1 MGSARLASIH
11 ELYLSDAPQIES
23 AWRQWSDDDLK
34 DLVPPGRS
42 LSHVKQQLENGDAL
56 LLSDSPKLP
65 LFTAQQND
73 FSLPVSGGD
82 IPATAVKHIQ
92 QRFATAGSSA
102 HFKAPNG
109 SLHPAIEPNY
119 TPDTRVTQI
128 APDKP
133 LPVLISP
140 KFAQARR
147 RLELELVYDDK
158 EETAAGKVPYR
169 VEFSDGSQKS
179 GVLNAKGWACLE
191 DCPNGEATVIFGD
204 EAERQSAEQRLPS
217 LYRQL
222 AASLDT
228 AAAEMAKKSEQLA
241 AQADVQQISD
251 SFRQKVDAQLAEL
264 TAQREQ
270 FNQQQIWQQALQTG
284 QAYTQGLSQGTASFM
299 DDLLDF
305 SGLMAF
311 LEEAEISLSLL
322 LEAIMT
328 GDVDALESQLAQ
340 WRARGENGLKA
351 TGEAMEMLI
360 LLLKDEYVRALLQ
373 SLPLRY
379 LDALPKDKLAE
390 IAGYMHS
397 RVSLDGMLEMSLI
410 LLAALVG
417 SIFGVILMFLVVTKR
432 RASRIISPASS
443 VLEDI
448 AKAQKAVRNDHA
460 VQTYIGKHQTP
471 LNSKTPKGDVD
482 TPLKSQENEK
492 GVPNNQSSLPAGAQS
507 VQSRISQGKTVPPHA
522 LENPDAYYYDTNVGK
537 YKSIPEPK
545 PDFSQGTRNREIPCF
560 GAGTLVATPD
570 SFILIENVE
579 IGDIVSSWDEKHQ
592 KVVANRVTALHRNR
606 AIEWVEMVVSG
617 ETITSTRN
625 HRFWVPKNNEWI
637 EAKLLSVGMEVQ
649 LENGQSA
656 QIDKVKFIDSPEKKE
671 TFNIMVENAHTYFV
685 GERKVLVHNQ
695 GSETSGKIYIG
706 YNKSG
711 TPIYVGQT
719 LQTIKARQAQHFA
732 EAKADPTKWGWKSEM
747 TIIKVPGMDGLTPD
761 QMNYHER
768 RIYDQYL
775 QKGYS
780 LKNSQIPLTD
790 SKVNKLLNK
799 YC

>member
-1 MGSARLASIH
+1 MGVIRVVSMA
-11 ELYLSDAPQIES
+11 ELHLSDAGQIEANWQS
-23 AWRQWSDDDLK
+23 LSNEQ
-34 DLVPPGRS
+34 LVSLAPSGRS
-42 LSHVKQQLENGDAL
+42 LEQLKRELADGSRVI
-56 LLSDSPKLP
+56 LSDTPILP
-65 LFTAQQND
+65 LFRYQ
-73 FSLPVSGGD
+73 SGEWITNIQEG
-82 IPATAVKHIQ
+82 ISPHAVNQIQ
-92 QRFATAGSSA
+92 KRFASAGSSA
-102 HFKAPNG
+102 HFKTFTG
-109 SLHPAIEPNY
+109 SLAPAIEPVY
-119 TPDTRVTQI
+119 SPDPSLTQI
-128 APDKP
+128 APTTAPTAK
-133 LPVLISP
+133 ISP

-204 EAERQSAEQRLPS
+204 EAERQSAEQRLPD

-328 GDVDALESQLAQ
+328 GDVDALESKLAQ

-360 LLLKDEYVRALLQ
+360 LLLKDEDVRALLQ

-397 RVSLDGMLEMSLI
+397 RVSLDGMLEMSLV

-417 SIFGVILMFLVVTKR
+417 SVFGVILMFLVVTKK

-482 TPLKSQENEK
+482 TPQKSRKNADK
-492 GVPNNQSSLPAGAQS
+492 DVPNRQVLTKAERLNIQKALQTRVEDIRAELPKKLQGSGNVGVAQLDIPGLPIELKAH
-507 VQSRISQGKTVPPHA
+507 SRINYPTDKGADGFVHLADESDWIFKPKAVDPDNVRVGT
-522 LENPDAYYYDTNVGK
+522 PDAYTRQWDTEFKILNDVALRLGNNRNATG
-537 YKSIPEPK
+537 SINLFTERLTCTSCTDVIF
-545 PDFSQGTRNREIPCF
+545 DF
-560 GAGTLVATPD
+560 
-570 SFILIENVE
+570 
-579 IGDIVSSWDEKHQ
+579 
-592 KVVANRVTALHRNR
+592 
-606 AIEWVEMVVSG
+606 
-617 ETITSTRN
+617 
-625 HRFWVPKNNEWI
+625 
-637 EAKLLSVGMEVQ
+637 
-649 LENGQSA
+649 
-656 QIDKVKFIDSPEKKE
+656 
-671 TFNIMVENAHTYFV
+671 
-685 GERKVLVHNQ
+685 
-695 GSETSGKIYIG
+695 
-706 YNKSG
+706 
-711 TPIYVGQT
+711 
-719 LQTIKARQAQHFA
+719 KARYPNIQLNVFA
-732 EAKADPTKWGWKSEM
+732 GE
-747 TIIKVPGMDGLTPD
+747 
-761 QMNYHER
+761 
-768 RIYDQYL
+768 
-775 QKGYS
+775 
-780 LKNSQIPLTD
+780 
-790 SKVNKLLNK
+790 
-799 YC
+799 

>member
-1 MGSARLASIH
+1 MGVIRVVSMA
-11 ELYLSDAPQIES
+11 ELHLSDAGQIEANWQS
-23 AWRQWSDDDLK
+23 LSNEQ
-34 DLVPPGRS
+34 LVSLAPSGRS
-42 LSHVKQQLENGDAL
+42 LEQLKRELADGSRVI
-56 LLSDSPKLP
+56 LSDTPILP
-65 LFTAQQND
+65 LFRYQ
-73 FSLPVSGGD
+73 SGEWVTNIQEG
-82 IPATAVKHIQ
+82 ISPHAVNQIQ
-92 QRFATAGSSA
+92 KRFASAGSSA
-102 HFKAPNG
+102 HFKTSTG
-109 SLHPAIEPNY
+109 SLAPAIEPVY
-119 TPDTRVTQI
+119 SPDPSLTQI
-128 APDKP
+128 APTTAPTAK
-133 LPVLISP
+133 ISP

-179 GVLNAKGWACLE
+179 GVLNAKGWTCLE

-204 EAERQSAEQRLPS
+204 EAERQSAEQRLPD

-241 AQADVQQISD
+241 AQADVQQVSD

-328 GDVDALESQLAQ
+328 GDVDALESKLAQ

-397 RVSLDGMLEMSLI
+397 RVSLDGMLEMSLV

-417 SIFGVILMFLVVTKR
+417 SVFGVILMFLVVTKK

-448 AKAQKAVRNDHA
+448 AKAQKAIRNDHA

-482 TPLKSQENEK
+482 TPLKSRKNTDK
-492 GVPNNQSSLPAGAQS
+492 DVPNRQVLTKAERLNIQKALQTRVEDIRAELPKKLQGSGNVGVAQLDIPGLPIELKAH
-507 VQSRISQGKTVPPHA
+507 SRINYPTDKSADGFVHLADESDWIFKPKAVDPDNVRVGT
-522 LENPDAYYYDTNVGK
+522 PDAYTRQWDTEFKILNDVALRLGNNRNATG
-537 YKSIPEPK
+537 SINLFTERLTCTSCTDVIF
-545 PDFSQGTRNREIPCF
+545 DF
-560 GAGTLVATPD
+560 
-570 SFILIENVE
+570 
-579 IGDIVSSWDEKHQ
+579 
-592 KVVANRVTALHRNR
+592 
-606 AIEWVEMVVSG
+606 
-617 ETITSTRN
+617 
-625 HRFWVPKNNEWI
+625 
-637 EAKLLSVGMEVQ
+637 
-649 LENGQSA
+649 
-656 QIDKVKFIDSPEKKE
+656 
-671 TFNIMVENAHTYFV
+671 
-685 GERKVLVHNQ
+685 
-695 GSETSGKIYIG
+695 
-706 YNKSG
+706 
-711 TPIYVGQT
+711 
-719 LQTIKARQAQHFA
+719 KARYPNIQLNVFA
-732 EAKADPTKWGWKSEM
+732 GE
-747 TIIKVPGMDGLTPD
+747 
-761 QMNYHER
+761 
-768 RIYDQYL
+768 
-775 QKGYS
+775 
-780 LKNSQIPLTD
+780 
-790 SKVNKLLNK
+790 
-799 YC
+799 

>member
-1 MGSARLASIH
+1 MGVIRVVSMA
-11 ELYLSDAPQIES
+11 ELHLSDAGQIEANWQS
-23 AWRQWSDDDLK
+23 LSNEQ
-34 DLVPPGRS
+34 LVSLAPSGRS
-42 LSHVKQQLENGDAL
+42 LEQLKRELADGSRVI
-56 LLSDSPKLP
+56 LSDTPILP
-65 LFTAQQND
+65 LFRYQ
-73 FSLPVSGGD
+73 SGEWITNIQEG
-82 IPATAVKHIQ
+82 ISPHAVNQIQ
-92 QRFATAGSSA
+92 KRFASAGSSA
-102 HFKAPNG
+102 HFKTSTG
-109 SLHPAIEPNY
+109 SLAPAIEPVY
-119 TPDTRVTQI
+119 SPDPSLTQI
-128 APDKP
+128 APTTAPTAK
-133 LPVLISP
+133 ISP

-204 EAERQSAEQRLPS
+204 EAERQSAEQRLPG

-328 GDVDALESQLAQ
+328 GDVDALESKLAQ

-390 IAGYMHS
+390 ITGYIHS
-397 RVSLDGMLEMSLI
+397 RVSLDGMLEMSLV

-417 SIFGVILMFLVVTKR
+417 SVFGVILMFLVVTKK

-443 VLEDI
+443 ILEDI
-448 AKAQKAVRNDHA
+448 AKAQKAIRNDHA

-482 TPLKSQENEK
+482 TPLKSRENSK
-492 GVPNNQSSLPAGAQS
+492 GVPSNPNRGLTFVVENLGMPRNSAIQNARDFESGTTGAFSEIATRQRQVPALRYDNPNPNGAPFVKFDGYQQLDNGVIELIDS
-507 VQSRISQGKTVPPHA
+507 KTRIVP
-522 LENPDAYYYDTNVGK
+522 
-537 YKSIPEPK
+537 
-545 PDFSQGTRNREIPCF
+545 F
-560 GAGTLVATPD
+560 
-570 SFILIENVE
+570 
-579 IGDIVSSWDEKHQ
+579 
-592 KVVANRVTALHRNR
+592 
-606 AIEWVEMVVSG
+606 
-617 ETITSTRN
+617 STREGPFISPSVRDGLVRKSEALSQN
-625 HRFWVPKNNEWI
+625 SGYRGVIELPTI
-637 EAKLLSVGMEVQ
+637 EARREAQQVLRKLG
-649 LENGQSA
+649 
-656 QIDKVKFIDSPEKKE
+656 I
-671 TFNIMVENAHTYFV
+671 TNISTRV
-685 GERKVLVHNQ
+685 
-695 GSETSGKIYIG
+695 
-706 YNKSG
+706 
-711 TPIYVGQT
+711 
-719 LQTIKARQAQHFA
+719 RQ
-732 EAKADPTKWGWKSEM
+732 
-747 TIIKVPGMDGLTPD
+747 
-761 QMNYHER
+761 
-768 RIYDQYL
+768 
-775 QKGYS
+775 
-780 LKNSQIPLTD
+780 
-790 SKVNKLLNK
+790 
-799 YC
+799 

>member
-1 MGSARLASIH
+1 MI
-11 ELYLSDAPQIES
+11 LSDTPI
-23 AWRQWSDDDLK
+23 
-34 DLVPPGRS
+34 
-42 LSHVKQQLENGDAL
+42 
-56 LLSDSPKLP
+56 LP
-65 LFTAQQND
+65 LFRYQ
-73 FSLPVSGGD
+73 SGEWVTNIQEG
-82 IPATAVKHIQ
+82 ISPHAVNQIQ
-92 QRFATAGSSA
+92 KRFASAGSSA
-102 HFKAPNG
+102 HFKTSTG
-109 SLHPAIEPNY
+109 SLAPAIEPVY
-119 TPDTRVTQI
+119 SPDPSLTQI
-128 APDKP
+128 APTTAPTAK
-133 LPVLISP
+133 ISP

-158 EETAAGKVPYR
+158 EKTAAGKVPYR

-179 GVLNAKGWACLE
+179 GALNAKGWACLE

-204 EAERQSAEQRLPS
+204 EAERQSAEQRLPD

-328 GDVDALESQLAQ
+328 GDVDALESKLAQ

-390 IAGYMHS
+390 ITGYIHS
-397 RVSLDGMLEMSLI
+397 RVSLDGMLEMSLV

-417 SIFGVILMFLVVTKR
+417 SVFGVILMFLVVTKK

-448 AKAQKAVRNDHA
+448 AKAQKAIRNDHA

-482 TPLKSQENEK
+482 TPQKSRKNADK
-492 GVPNNQSSLPAGAQS
+492 DVPNRQVLTKAERLNIQKALQTRVEDIRAELPKKLQGSGNVGVAQLDIPGLPIELKAH
-507 VQSRISQGKTVPPHA
+507 SRINYPTDKGADGFVHLADESDWIFKPKSVDPDNVRVGT
-522 LENPDAYYYDTNVGK
+522 PDAYTRQWDTEFKILNDVALRLVNNRNATGSINLFTERLTCTSCTDVIFDFKDRYPNIQLNV
-537 YKSIPEPK
+537 
-545 PDFSQGTRNREIPCF
+545 F
-560 GAGTLVATPD
+560 AG
-570 SFILIENVE
+570 E
-579 IGDIVSSWDEKHQ
+579 
-592 KVVANRVTALHRNR
+592 
-606 AIEWVEMVVSG
+606 
-617 ETITSTRN
+617 
-625 HRFWVPKNNEWI
+625 
-637 EAKLLSVGMEVQ
+637 
-649 LENGQSA
+649 
-656 QIDKVKFIDSPEKKE
+656 
-671 TFNIMVENAHTYFV
+671 
-685 GERKVLVHNQ
+685 
-695 GSETSGKIYIG
+695 
-706 YNKSG
+706 
-711 TPIYVGQT
+711 
-719 LQTIKARQAQHFA
+719 
-732 EAKADPTKWGWKSEM
+732 
-747 TIIKVPGMDGLTPD
+747 
-761 QMNYHER
+761 
-768 RIYDQYL
+768 
-775 QKGYS
+775 
-780 LKNSQIPLTD
+780 
-790 SKVNKLLNK
+790 
-799 YC
+799 

>member
-1 MGSARLASIH
+1 MGVIRVVSMA
-11 ELYLSDAPQIES
+11 ELHLSDAGQIEANWQS
-23 AWRQWSDDDLK
+23 LSNEQ
-34 DLVPPGRS
+34 LVSLAPSGRS
-42 LSHVKQQLENGDAL
+42 LEQLKRELADGSRVI
-56 LLSDSPKLP
+56 LSDTPILP
-65 LFTAQQND
+65 LFRYQSGEWVTNIQKGI
-73 FSLPVSGGD
+73 SLH
-82 IPATAVKHIQ
+82 AVNQIQ
-92 QRFATAGSSA
+92 KRFASAGSSA
-102 HFKAPNG
+102 HFKTSTG
-109 SLHPAIEPNY
+109 SLAPAIEPVY
-119 TPDTRVTQI
+119 SPDPSLTQI
-128 APDKP
+128 APTMAPTAK
-133 LPVLISP
+133 ISP

-169 VEFSDGSQKS
+169 VEFSDGSQKN

-204 EAERQSAEQRLPS
+204 EAERQSAEQRLPG

-328 GDVDALESQLAQ
+328 GDVDALESKLAQ

-360 LLLKDEYVRALLQ
+360 LLLKDEDVRALLQ

-397 RVSLDGMLEMSLI
+397 RVSLDGMLEMSLV

-417 SIFGVILMFLVVTKR
+417 SVFGVILMFLVVTKK

-448 AKAQKAVRNDHA
+448 AKAQKAIRNDHA

-471 LNSKTPKGDVD
+471 LNSKTPKGAVD
-482 TPLKSQENEK
+482 TPLKSRENSK
-492 GVPNNQSSLPAGAQS
+492 GVPSNPNRGLTFVVENLGMPRNSAMQNARDFESGTTGAFSEIATRQRQVPALRYDNPNPNGAPFVKFDGYQQLDNGVIELIDS
-507 VQSRISQGKTVPPHA
+507 KTRIVP
-522 LENPDAYYYDTNVGK
+522 
-537 YKSIPEPK
+537 
-545 PDFSQGTRNREIPCF
+545 F
-560 GAGTLVATPD
+560 
-570 SFILIENVE
+570 
-579 IGDIVSSWDEKHQ
+579 
-592 KVVANRVTALHRNR
+592 
-606 AIEWVEMVVSG
+606 
-617 ETITSTRN
+617 STREGPFISPSVRDGLVRKSEALSQN
-625 HRFWVPKNNEWI
+625 SGYRGVIELPTI
-637 EAKLLSVGMEVQ
+637 EARREAQQVLRKLG
-649 LENGQSA
+649 
-656 QIDKVKFIDSPEKKE
+656 I
-671 TFNIMVENAHTYFV
+671 TNISTRV
-685 GERKVLVHNQ
+685 
-695 GSETSGKIYIG
+695 
-706 YNKSG
+706 
-711 TPIYVGQT
+711 
-719 LQTIKARQAQHFA
+719 RQ
-732 EAKADPTKWGWKSEM
+732 
-747 TIIKVPGMDGLTPD
+747 
-761 QMNYHER
+761 
-768 RIYDQYL
+768 
-775 QKGYS
+775 
-780 LKNSQIPLTD
+780 
-790 SKVNKLLNK
+790 
-799 YC
+799 

>member
-1 MGSARLASIH
+1 MGVIRVVSMA
-11 ELYLSDAPQIES
+11 ELHLSDAGQIEANWQS
-23 AWRQWSDDDLK
+23 LSNEQ
-34 DLVPPGRS
+34 LVSLAPSGRS
-42 LSHVKQQLENGDAL
+42 LEQLKRELADGSRVI
-56 LLSDSPKLP
+56 LSDTPILP
-65 LFTAQQND
+65 LFRYQ
-73 FSLPVSGGD
+73 SGEWITNIQEG
-82 IPATAVKHIQ
+82 ISPHAVNQIQ
-92 QRFATAGSSA
+92 KRFASAGSSA
-102 HFKAPNG
+102 HFKTSTG
-109 SLHPAIEPNY
+109 SLAPAIEPVY
-119 TPDTRVTQI
+119 SPDPSLTQI
-128 APDKP
+128 APTTAPTAK
-133 LPVLISP
+133 ISP

-204 EAERQSAEQRLPS
+204 EAERQSAEQRLPD

-284 QAYTQGLSQGTASFM
+284 QAYTQGLSQGTACFM

-328 GDVDALESQLAQ
+328 GDVDALEAKLAQ
-340 WRARGENGLKA
+340 WRVRSENGLKA

-397 RVSLDGMLEMSLI
+397 RVSLDGMLEMSLV

-417 SIFGVILMFLVVTKR
+417 SVFGVILMFLVVTKK

-448 AKAQKAVRNDHA
+448 AKAQKAIRNDHA
-460 VQTYIGKHQTP
+460 IQTYIGKHQTP
-471 LNSKTPKGDVD
+471 LNSKAPEGDVD
-482 TPLKSQENEK
+482 TPLKSQENPK
-492 GVPNNQSSLPAGAQS
+492 GVPSNPNRGLTFVVENLGMPRNSAMQNARDFESGTTGAFSEIATRQRQVPALRYDNPNPNGAPFVKFDGYQQLDNGVIELIDS
-507 VQSRISQGKTVPPHA
+507 KTRIVP
-522 LENPDAYYYDTNVGK
+522 
-537 YKSIPEPK
+537 
-545 PDFSQGTRNREIPCF
+545 F
-560 GAGTLVATPD
+560 
-570 SFILIENVE
+570 
-579 IGDIVSSWDEKHQ
+579 
-592 KVVANRVTALHRNR
+592 
-606 AIEWVEMVVSG
+606 
-617 ETITSTRN
+617 STREGPFISPSVRDGLVRKSEALSQN
-625 HRFWVPKNNEWI
+625 SGYRGVIELPTI
-637 EAKLLSVGMEVQ
+637 EARREAQQVLRKLG
-649 LENGQSA
+649 
-656 QIDKVKFIDSPEKKE
+656 I
-671 TFNIMVENAHTYFV
+671 TNISTRV
-685 GERKVLVHNQ
+685 
-695 GSETSGKIYIG
+695 
-706 YNKSG
+706 
-711 TPIYVGQT
+711 
-719 LQTIKARQAQHFA
+719 RQ
-732 EAKADPTKWGWKSEM
+732 
-747 TIIKVPGMDGLTPD
+747 
-761 QMNYHER
+761 
-768 RIYDQYL
+768 
-775 QKGYS
+775 
-780 LKNSQIPLTD
+780 
-790 SKVNKLLNK
+790 
-799 YC
+799 

>member
-1 MGSARLASIH
+1 MGVIRVVSMAELHLSDAGQIEANWQSLSNEQLVSLAPSGRSLEQLKR
-11 ELYLSDAPQIES
+11 ELTDGNWVLLSDAPI
-23 AWRQWSDDDLK
+23 
-34 DLVPPGRS
+34 
-42 LSHVKQQLENGDAL
+42 
-56 LLSDSPKLP
+56 LP
-65 LFTAQQND
+65 LFRYQ
-73 FSLPVSGGD
+73 SGDWVANIQDG
-82 IPATAVKHIQ
+82 ISPHAVNQIQ
-92 QRFATAGSSA
+92 KRLASAGSSA
-102 HFKAPNG
+102 YFKTSTG
-109 SLHPAIEPNY
+109 SLAPAIEPVY
-119 TPDTRVTQI
+119 SPDPSLTQI
-128 APDKP
+128 APTAAPTAK
-133 LPVLISP
+133 ISP

-191 DCPNGEATVIFGD
+191 DCPTGEATVIFGD

-241 AQADVQQISD
+241 AQAGVQQISD

-328 GDVDALESQLAQ
+328 GDVDALESKLAQ

-360 LLLKDEYVRALLQ
+360 LLLKDEHVRALLQ

-397 RVSLDGMLEMSLI
+397 RVNLDGMLEMSLV

-417 SIFGVILMFLVVTKR
+417 SIFGVILMFLVVTKK

-448 AKAQKAVRNDHA
+448 AKAQKAIRNDHA

-482 TPLKSQENEK
+482 TPLKSRENPK
-492 GVPNNQSSLPAGAQS
+492 GVPNRLTSALTDDAESIISISTKGQLRKQAALSRAGVEELGIVSKNYINLPGSVKNFPGVRRLDDEFFVIDDSAAYIRQVEKLYADSGNTLNSVTRNKILEYIGDGTSQFPTQAGIPGLHAEVQS
-507 VQSRISQGKTVPPHA
+507 VNNVINQVPVGFD
-522 LENPDAYYYDTNVGK
+522 LSKINV
-537 YKSIPEPK
+537 S
-545 PDFSQGTRNREIPCF
+545 
-560 GAGTLVATPD
+560 
-570 SFILIENVE
+570 
-579 IGDIVSSWDEKHQ
+579 
-592 KVVANRVTALHRNR
+592 
-606 AIEWVEMVVSG
+606 
-617 ETITSTRN
+617 
-625 HRFWVPKNNEWI
+625 
-637 EAKLLSVGMEVQ
+637 
-649 LENGQSA
+649 
-656 QIDKVKFIDSPEKKE
+656 
-671 TFNIMVENAHTYFV
+671 
-685 GERKVLVHNQ
+685 
-695 GSETSGKIYIG
+695 
-706 YNKSG
+706 
-711 TPIYVGQT
+711 
-719 LQTIKARQAQHFA
+719 TIKLA
-732 EAKADPTKWGWKSEM
+732 
-747 TIIKVPGMDGLTPD
+747 PGPGQGLPFPACS
-761 QMNYHER
+761 NCGG
-768 RIYDQYL
+768 IL
-775 QKGYS
+775 S
-780 LKNSQIPLTD
+780 SSVNILTGV
-790 SKVNKLLNK
+790 K
-799 YC
+799 

>member
-1 MGSARLASIH
+1 MGVIRVVSMA
-11 ELYLSDAPQIES
+11 E
-23 AWRQWSDDDLK
+23 
-34 DLVPPGRS
+34 
-42 LSHVKQQLENGDAL
+42 L
-56 LLSDSPKLP
+56 LLSDAGQIEANWQSLSNEQLVSLAPSGRSLEQLKRELADGSRVILSDTPILP
-65 LFTAQQND
+65 LFRYQ
-73 FSLPVSGGD
+73 SGEWVANIQEG
-82 IPATAVKHIQ
+82 ISPHAVNQIQ
-92 QRFATAGSSA
+92 KRFASAGSSA
-102 HFKAPNG
+102 HFQTSTG
-109 SLHPAIEPNY
+109 SLAPAIEPVY
-119 TPDTRVTQI
+119 SPDPSLTQI
-128 APDKP
+128 APTTAPTAK
-133 LPVLISP
+133 ISP

-179 GVLNAKGWACLE
+179 GALNAKGWACLE

-204 EAERQSAEQRLPS
+204 EAERQSAEQRLPD

-222 AASLDT
+222 ASSLDT

-241 AQADVQQISD
+241 VQADVQQISD

-328 GDVDALESQLAQ
+328 GDVDALESKLAQ

-397 RVSLDGMLEMSLI
+397 RVSLDGMLEMSLV

-417 SIFGVILMFLVVTKR
+417 SVFGVILMFLVVTKK

-471 LNSKTPKGDVD
+471 LNSKTQNGDVD
-482 TPLKSQENEK
+482 TPLKSQENPK
-492 GVPNNQSSLPAGAQS
+492 GVPSKLKPSYVHGQSDGGPGVWASRHTPEKGAAYQIE
-507 VQSRISQGKTVPPHA
+507 VTGAPRHTEYVVKTD
-522 LENPDAYYYDTNVGK
+522 LMK
-537 YKSIPEPK
+537 
-545 PDFSQGTRNREIPCF
+545 
-560 GAGTLVATPD
+560 
-570 SFILIENVE
+570 
-579 IGDIVSSWDEKHQ
+579 
-592 KVVANRVTALHRNR
+592 
-606 AIEWVEMVVSG
+606 SG
-617 ETITSTRN
+617 EIKFDGFNPERGVLIDAKDFN
-625 HRFWVPKNNEWI
+625 KWPKD
-637 EAKLLSVGMEVQ
+637 EAWSLDVVLRDARK
-649 LENGQSA
+649 QSA
-656 QIDKVKFIDSPEKKE
+656 VASQVKTKVEWHIPNQEKFDLVSQLLRENKVKHIKP
-671 TFNIMVENAHTYFV
+671 VY
-685 GERKVLVHNQ
+685 
-695 GSETSGKIYIG
+695 
-706 YNKSG
+706 
-711 TPIYVGQT
+711 TPKGGQ
-719 LQTIKARQAQHFA
+719 
-732 EAKADPTKWGWKSEM
+732 
-747 TIIKVPGMDGLTPD
+747 
-761 QMNYHER
+761 
-768 RIYDQYL
+768 
-775 QKGYS
+775 
-780 LKNSQIPLTD
+780 
-790 SKVNKLLNK
+790 
-799 YC
+799 

>member
-1 MGSARLASIH
+1 MGVIRVVSMA
-11 ELYLSDAPQIES
+11 ELHLSDAGQIEANWQS
-23 AWRQWSDDDLK
+23 LSNEQ
-34 DLVPPGRS
+34 LVSLAPSGRS
-42 LSHVKQQLENGDAL
+42 LEQLKRELADGSRVI
-56 LLSDSPKLP
+56 LSDTPILP
-65 LFTAQQND
+65 LFRYQ
-73 FSLPVSGGD
+73 SGEWITNIQEG
-82 IPATAVKHIQ
+82 ISPHAVNQIQ
-92 QRFATAGSSA
+92 KRFASAGSSA
-102 HFKAPNG
+102 HFKTSTG
-109 SLHPAIEPNY
+109 SLAPAIEPVY
-119 TPDTRVTQI
+119 SPDPSLTQI
-128 APDKP
+128 APTTAPTAK
-133 LPVLISP
+133 ISP

-204 EAERQSAEQRLPS
+204 EAERQSAEQRLPD

-328 GDVDALESQLAQ
+328 GDVDALESKLAQ

-360 LLLKDEYVRALLQ
+360 LLLKDEDVRALLQ

-397 RVSLDGMLEMSLI
+397 RVSLDGMLEMSLV

-417 SIFGVILMFLVVTKR
+417 SVFGVILMFLVVTKK

-482 TPLKSQENEK
+482 TPQKSRKNADK
-492 GVPNNQSSLPAGAQS
+492 DVPNRQVLTKAERLNIQKALQTRVEDIRAELPKKLQGSGNVGVAQLDIPGLPIELKAH
-507 VQSRISQGKTVPPHA
+507 SRINYPTDKGADGFVHLADESDWIFKPKAVDPDNVRVGT
-522 LENPDAYYYDTNVGK
+522 PDAYTRQWDTEFKILNDVALRLGNNRNATG
-537 YKSIPEPK
+537 SINLFTERLTCTSCTDVIF
-545 PDFSQGTRNREIPCF
+545 DF
-560 GAGTLVATPD
+560 
-570 SFILIENVE
+570 
-579 IGDIVSSWDEKHQ
+579 
-592 KVVANRVTALHRNR
+592 
-606 AIEWVEMVVSG
+606 
-617 ETITSTRN
+617 
-625 HRFWVPKNNEWI
+625 
-637 EAKLLSVGMEVQ
+637 
-649 LENGQSA
+649 
-656 QIDKVKFIDSPEKKE
+656 
-671 TFNIMVENAHTYFV
+671 
-685 GERKVLVHNQ
+685 
-695 GSETSGKIYIG
+695 
-706 YNKSG
+706 
-711 TPIYVGQT
+711 
-719 LQTIKARQAQHFA
+719 KARYPNIQLNVFA
-732 EAKADPTKWGWKSEM
+732 GE
-747 TIIKVPGMDGLTPD
+747 
-761 QMNYHER
+761 
-768 RIYDQYL
+768 
-775 QKGYS
+775 
-780 LKNSQIPLTD
+780 
-790 SKVNKLLNK
+790 
-799 YC
+799 

>member
-1 MGSARLASIH
+1 MGVIRVVSMA
-11 ELYLSDAPQIES
+11 ELHLSDAGQIEANWQS
-23 AWRQWSDDDLK
+23 LSNEQ
-34 DLVPPGRS
+34 LVSLAPSGRS
-42 LSHVKQQLENGDAL
+42 LEQLKRELADGSRVI
-56 LLSDSPKLP
+56 LSDTPILP
-65 LFTAQQND
+65 LFRYQ
-73 FSLPVSGGD
+73 SGEWVTNIQEG
-82 IPATAVKHIQ
+82 ISPHAVNQIQ
-92 QRFATAGSSA
+92 KRFASAGSSA
-102 HFKAPNG
+102 HFKTSTG
-109 SLHPAIEPNY
+109 SLAPAIEPVY
-119 TPDTRVTQI
+119 SPDPSLTQI
-128 APDKP
+128 VPTMAPTAK
-133 LPVLISP
+133 ISP

-204 EAERQSAEQRLPS
+204 EAERQSAEQRLPD

-328 GDVDALESQLAQ
+328 GDVDALEAKLAQ

-397 RVSLDGMLEMSLI
+397 RVSLDGMLEMSLV

-417 SIFGVILMFLVVTKR
+417 SVFGVILMFLVVTKK

-482 TPLKSQENEK
+482 TPQKSRKNADK
-492 GVPNNQSSLPAGAQS
+492 DVPNRQVLTKAERLNIQKALQTRVEDIRAELPKKLQGSGNVGVAQLDIPGLPIELKAH
-507 VQSRISQGKTVPPHA
+507 SRINYPTDKGADGFVHLADESDWIFKPKAVDPDNVRVGT
-522 LENPDAYYYDTNVGK
+522 PDAYTRQWDTEFKILNDVALRLGNNRNATG
-537 YKSIPEPK
+537 SINLFTERLTCTSCTDVIF
-545 PDFSQGTRNREIPCF
+545 DF
-560 GAGTLVATPD
+560 
-570 SFILIENVE
+570 
-579 IGDIVSSWDEKHQ
+579 
-592 KVVANRVTALHRNR
+592 
-606 AIEWVEMVVSG
+606 
-617 ETITSTRN
+617 
-625 HRFWVPKNNEWI
+625 
-637 EAKLLSVGMEVQ
+637 
-649 LENGQSA
+649 
-656 QIDKVKFIDSPEKKE
+656 
-671 TFNIMVENAHTYFV
+671 
-685 GERKVLVHNQ
+685 
-695 GSETSGKIYIG
+695 
-706 YNKSG
+706 
-711 TPIYVGQT
+711 
-719 LQTIKARQAQHFA
+719 KARYPNIQLNVFA
-732 EAKADPTKWGWKSEM
+732 GE
-747 TIIKVPGMDGLTPD
+747 
-761 QMNYHER
+761 
-768 RIYDQYL
+768 
-775 QKGYS
+775 
-780 LKNSQIPLTD
+780 
-790 SKVNKLLNK
+790 
-799 YC
+799 

>member
-1 MGSARLASIH
+1 MGVIRVVSMA
-11 ELYLSDAPQIES
+11 ELHLSDAGQIEANWQS
-23 AWRQWSDDDLK
+23 LSNEQ
-34 DLVPPGRS
+34 LVSLAPSGRS
-42 LSHVKQQLENGDAL
+42 LEQLKRELADGSRVI
-56 LLSDSPKLP
+56 LSDTPILP
-65 LFTAQQND
+65 LFRYQ
-73 FSLPVSGGD
+73 SGEWITNIQEG
-82 IPATAVKHIQ
+82 ISPHAVNQIQ
-92 QRFATAGSSA
+92 KRFASAGSSA
-102 HFKAPNG
+102 HFKTSTG
-109 SLHPAIEPNY
+109 SLAPAIEPVY
-119 TPDTRVTQI
+119 SPDPSLTQI
-128 APDKP
+128 APTTAPTAK
-133 LPVLISP
+133 ISP

-204 EAERQSAEQRLPS
+204 EAERQSAEQRLPD

-241 AQADVQQISD
+241 AQADVQQVSD

-328 GDVDALESQLAQ
+328 GDVDALEAKLAQ

-379 LDALPKDKLAE
+379 LDAIPKDKLAE

-397 RVSLDGMLEMSLI
+397 RVSLDGMLEMSLV

-417 SIFGVILMFLVVTKR
+417 SVFGVILMFLLVTKK
-432 RASRIISPASS
+432 RANRIISPASS

-482 TPLKSQENEK
+482 TPLKSQENAGGDVLNTQKINPKTRLPRTNGKWDGEPGNGFWHSNIDEVNEITGGKPIEFVNGRPVFTPWAK
-492 GVPNNQSSLPAGAQS
+492 GQVKFKLGQLDGSKADFDAVYEYVANQKGLSSLNAA
-507 VQSRISQGKTVPPHA
+507 
-522 LENPDAYYYDTNVGK
+522 
-537 YKSIPEPK
+537 
-545 PDFSQGTRNREIPCF
+545 
-560 GAGTLVATPD
+560 
-570 SFILIENVE
+570 
-579 IGDIVSSWDEKHQ
+579 
-592 KVVANRVTALHRNR
+592 
-606 AIEWVEMVVSG
+606 
-617 ETITSTRN
+617 
-625 HRFWVPKNNEWI
+625 KNYLK
-637 EAKLLSVGMEVQ
+637 EA
-649 LENGQSA
+649 
-656 QIDKVKFIDSPEKKE
+656 
-671 TFNIMVENAHTYFV
+671 
-685 GERKVLVHNQ
+685 
-695 GSETSGKIYIG
+695 
-706 YNKSG
+706 
-711 TPIYVGQT
+711 
-719 LQTIKARQAQHFA
+719 
-732 EAKADPTKWGWKSEM
+732 
-747 TIIKVPGMDGLTPD
+747 GLTPHHLD
-761 QMNYHER
+761 NVTIQFVPTKLHGN
-768 RIYDQYL
+768 
-775 QKGYS
+775 
-780 LKNSQIPLTD
+780 IPHIGSASDLRGGF
-790 SKVNKLLNK
+790 
-799 YC
+799 

>member
-1 MGSARLASIH
+1 MI
-11 ELYLSDAPQIES
+11 LSDTPI
-23 AWRQWSDDDLK
+23 
-34 DLVPPGRS
+34 
-42 LSHVKQQLENGDAL
+42 
-56 LLSDSPKLP
+56 LP
-65 LFTAQQND
+65 LFLYQ
-73 FSLPVSGGD
+73 SGEWITNIQEG
-82 IPATAVKHIQ
+82 ISPHAVNQIQ
-92 QRFATAGSSA
+92 KRFASAGSSA
-102 HFKAPNG
+102 HFKTSTG
-109 SLHPAIEPNY
+109 SLAPAIEPVY
-119 TPDTRVTQI
+119 SPDPSLTQI
-128 APDKP
+128 APTTAPTAK
-133 LPVLISP
+133 ISP

-204 EAERQSAEQRLPS
+204 EAERQSAEQRLPG

-328 GDVDALESQLAQ
+328 GDVDALEAKLAQ

-379 LDALPKDKLAE
+379 LDAIPKDKLAE

-397 RVSLDGMLEMSLI
+397 RVSLDGMLEMSLV

-417 SIFGVILMFLVVTKR
+417 SVFGVILMFLLVTKK
-432 RASRIISPASS
+432 RANRIISPASS

-482 TPLKSQENEK
+482 TPQKSRKNADK
-492 GVPNNQSSLPAGAQS
+492 DVPNRQVLTKAERLNIQKALQTRVEDIRAELPKKLQGSGNVGVAQLDIPGLPIELKAH
-507 VQSRISQGKTVPPHA
+507 SRINYPTDKGADGFVHLADESDWIFKPKAVDPDNVRVGT
-522 LENPDAYYYDTNVGK
+522 PDAYTRQWDTEFKILNDVALRLGNNRNATG
-537 YKSIPEPK
+537 SINLFTERLTCTSCTDVIF
-545 PDFSQGTRNREIPCF
+545 DF
-560 GAGTLVATPD
+560 
-570 SFILIENVE
+570 
-579 IGDIVSSWDEKHQ
+579 
-592 KVVANRVTALHRNR
+592 
-606 AIEWVEMVVSG
+606 
-617 ETITSTRN
+617 
-625 HRFWVPKNNEWI
+625 
-637 EAKLLSVGMEVQ
+637 
-649 LENGQSA
+649 
-656 QIDKVKFIDSPEKKE
+656 
-671 TFNIMVENAHTYFV
+671 
-685 GERKVLVHNQ
+685 
-695 GSETSGKIYIG
+695 
-706 YNKSG
+706 
-711 TPIYVGQT
+711 
-719 LQTIKARQAQHFA
+719 KARYPNIQLNVFA
-732 EAKADPTKWGWKSEM
+732 GE
-747 TIIKVPGMDGLTPD
+747 
-761 QMNYHER
+761 
-768 RIYDQYL
+768 
-775 QKGYS
+775 
-780 LKNSQIPLTD
+780 
-790 SKVNKLLNK
+790 
-799 YC
+799 

>member
-1 MGSARLASIH
+1 MGVIRVVSMA
-11 ELYLSDAPQIES
+11 ELHLSDAGQIEANWQS
-23 AWRQWSDDDLK
+23 LSNEQ
-34 DLVPPGRS
+34 LVSLAPSGRS
-42 LSHVKQQLENGDAL
+42 LEQLKRELADGSRVI
-56 LLSDSPKLP
+56 LSDTQILP
-65 LFTAQQND
+65 LFRYQ
-73 FSLPVSGGD
+73 SGEWITNIQEG
-82 IPATAVKHIQ
+82 ISPHAVNQIQ
-92 QRFATAGSSA
+92 KRFASAGSSA
-102 HFKAPNG
+102 HFKTSTG
-109 SLHPAIEPNY
+109 SLAPAIEPVY
-119 TPDTRVTQI
+119 SPDPSLTQI
-128 APDKP
+128 APTTAPTAK
-133 LPVLISP
+133 ISP

-204 EAERQSAEQRLPS
+204 EAERQSAEQRLPG

-328 GDVDALESQLAQ
+328 GDVDALESKLAQ

-397 RVSLDGMLEMSLI
+397 RVSLDGMLEMSLV

-417 SIFGVILMFLVVTKR
+417 SVFGVILMFLVVTKK

-448 AKAQKAVRNDHA
+448 AKAQKAIRNDHA

-482 TPLKSQENEK
+482 TPQKSRKNADK
-492 GVPNNQSSLPAGAQS
+492 DVPNRQVLTKAERLNIQKALQTRVEDIRAELPKKLQGSGNVGVAQLDIPGLPIELKAH
-507 VQSRISQGKTVPPHA
+507 SRINYPTDKGADGFVHLADESDWIFKPKAVDPDNVRVGT
-522 LENPDAYYYDTNVGK
+522 PDAYTRQWDTEFKILNDVALRLGNNRNATG
-537 YKSIPEPK
+537 SINLFTERLTCTSCTDVIF
-545 PDFSQGTRNREIPCF
+545 DF
-560 GAGTLVATPD
+560 
-570 SFILIENVE
+570 
-579 IGDIVSSWDEKHQ
+579 
-592 KVVANRVTALHRNR
+592 
-606 AIEWVEMVVSG
+606 
-617 ETITSTRN
+617 
-625 HRFWVPKNNEWI
+625 
-637 EAKLLSVGMEVQ
+637 
-649 LENGQSA
+649 
-656 QIDKVKFIDSPEKKE
+656 
-671 TFNIMVENAHTYFV
+671 
-685 GERKVLVHNQ
+685 
-695 GSETSGKIYIG
+695 
-706 YNKSG
+706 
-711 TPIYVGQT
+711 
-719 LQTIKARQAQHFA
+719 KARYPNIQLNVFA
-732 EAKADPTKWGWKSEM
+732 GE
-747 TIIKVPGMDGLTPD
+747 
-761 QMNYHER
+761 
-768 RIYDQYL
+768 
-775 QKGYS
+775 
-780 LKNSQIPLTD
+780 
-790 SKVNKLLNK
+790 
-799 YC
+799 

>member
-1 MGSARLASIH
+1 MGVIRVVSMA
-11 ELYLSDAPQIES
+11 ELHLSDAGQIEANWQS
-23 AWRQWSDDDLK
+23 LSNEQ
-34 DLVPPGRS
+34 LVSLAPSGRS
-42 LSHVKQQLENGDAL
+42 LEQLKRELADGSRVI
-56 LLSDSPKLP
+56 LSDTPILP
-65 LFTAQQND
+65 LFRYQ
-73 FSLPVSGGD
+73 SGEWITNIQEG
-82 IPATAVKHIQ
+82 ISPHAVNQIQ
-92 QRFATAGSSA
+92 KRFASAGSSA
-102 HFKAPNG
+102 HFKTSTG
-109 SLHPAIEPNY
+109 SLAPAIEPVY
-119 TPDTRVTQI
+119 SPDPSLTQI
-128 APDKP
+128 APTTAPTAK
-133 LPVLISP
+133 ISP

-204 EAERQSAEQRLPS
+204 EAERQSAEQRLPG

-328 GDVDALESQLAQ
+328 GDVDALESKLAQ

-390 IAGYMHS
+390 ITGYIHS
-397 RVSLDGMLEMSLI
+397 RVSLDGMLEMSLV

-417 SIFGVILMFLVVTKR
+417 SVFGVILMFLVVTKK

-448 AKAQKAVRNDHA
+448 AKAQKAIRNDHA

-482 TPLKSQENEK
+482 TPQKSRKNADK
-492 GVPNNQSSLPAGAQS
+492 DVPNRQVLTKAERLNIQKALQTRVEDIRAELPKKLQGSGNVGVAQLDIPGLPIELKAH
-507 VQSRISQGKTVPPHA
+507 SRINYPTDKGADGFVHLADESDWIFKPKAVDPDNVRVGT
-522 LENPDAYYYDTNVGK
+522 PDAYTRQWDTEFKILNDVALRLGNNRNATG
-537 YKSIPEPK
+537 SINLFTERLTCTSCTDVIF
-545 PDFSQGTRNREIPCF
+545 DF
-560 GAGTLVATPD
+560 
-570 SFILIENVE
+570 
-579 IGDIVSSWDEKHQ
+579 
-592 KVVANRVTALHRNR
+592 
-606 AIEWVEMVVSG
+606 
-617 ETITSTRN
+617 
-625 HRFWVPKNNEWI
+625 
-637 EAKLLSVGMEVQ
+637 
-649 LENGQSA
+649 
-656 QIDKVKFIDSPEKKE
+656 
-671 TFNIMVENAHTYFV
+671 
-685 GERKVLVHNQ
+685 
-695 GSETSGKIYIG
+695 
-706 YNKSG
+706 
-711 TPIYVGQT
+711 
-719 LQTIKARQAQHFA
+719 KARYPNIQLNVFA
-732 EAKADPTKWGWKSEM
+732 GE
-747 TIIKVPGMDGLTPD
+747 
-761 QMNYHER
+761 
-768 RIYDQYL
+768 
-775 QKGYS
+775 
-780 LKNSQIPLTD
+780 
-790 SKVNKLLNK
+790 
-799 YC
+799 

>member
-1 MGSARLASIH
+1 MGVIRVVSMA
-11 ELYLSDAPQIES
+11 ELHLSDAGQIEANWQS
-23 AWRQWSDDDLK
+23 LSNEQ
-34 DLVPPGRS
+34 LVSLAPSGRS
-42 LSHVKQQLENGDAL
+42 LEQLKRELADGSRVI
-56 LLSDSPKLP
+56 LSDTPILP
-65 LFTAQQND
+65 LFRYQ
-73 FSLPVSGGD
+73 SGEWITNIQEG
-82 IPATAVKHIQ
+82 ISPHAVNQIQ
-92 QRFATAGSSA
+92 KRFASAGSSA
-102 HFKAPNG
+102 HFKTSTG
-109 SLHPAIEPNY
+109 SLAPAIEPVY
-119 TPDTRVTQI
+119 SPDPSLTQI
-128 APDKP
+128 APTTAPTAK
-133 LPVLISP
+133 ISP

-204 EAERQSAEQRLPS
+204 EAERQSAEQRLPD

-251 SFRQKVDAQLAEL
+251 SFMQKVDAQLAEL

-328 GDVDALESQLAQ
+328 GDVDALEAKLAQ

-360 LLLKDEYVRALLQ
+360 LLLKDEDVRALLQ

-397 RVSLDGMLEMSLI
+397 RVSLDGMLEMSLV

-417 SIFGVILMFLVVTKR
+417 SVFGVILMFLVVTKK

-482 TPLKSQENEK
+482 TPQKSRKNADK
-492 GVPNNQSSLPAGAQS
+492 DVPNRQVLTKAERLNIQKALQTRVEDIRAELPKKLQGSGNVGVAQLDIPGLPIELKAH
-507 VQSRISQGKTVPPHA
+507 SRINYPTDKGADGFVHLADESDWIFKPKAVDPDNVRVGT
-522 LENPDAYYYDTNVGK
+522 PDAYTRQWDTEFKILNDVALRLGNNRNATG
-537 YKSIPEPK
+537 SINLFTERLTCTSCTDVIF
-545 PDFSQGTRNREIPCF
+545 DF
-560 GAGTLVATPD
+560 
-570 SFILIENVE
+570 
-579 IGDIVSSWDEKHQ
+579 
-592 KVVANRVTALHRNR
+592 
-606 AIEWVEMVVSG
+606 
-617 ETITSTRN
+617 
-625 HRFWVPKNNEWI
+625 
-637 EAKLLSVGMEVQ
+637 
-649 LENGQSA
+649 
-656 QIDKVKFIDSPEKKE
+656 
-671 TFNIMVENAHTYFV
+671 
-685 GERKVLVHNQ
+685 
-695 GSETSGKIYIG
+695 
-706 YNKSG
+706 
-711 TPIYVGQT
+711 
-719 LQTIKARQAQHFA
+719 KARYPNIQLNVFA
-732 EAKADPTKWGWKSEM
+732 GE
-747 TIIKVPGMDGLTPD
+747 
-761 QMNYHER
+761 
-768 RIYDQYL
+768 
-775 QKGYS
+775 
-780 LKNSQIPLTD
+780 
-790 SKVNKLLNK
+790 
-799 YC
+799 

>member
-1 MGSARLASIH
+1 MGVIRVVSMA
-11 ELYLSDAPQIES
+11 ELHLSDAGQIEANWQS
-23 AWRQWSDDDLK
+23 LSNEQ
-34 DLVPPGRS
+34 LVSLAPSGRS
-42 LSHVKQQLENGDAL
+42 LEQLKRELADGSRVI
-56 LLSDSPKLP
+56 LSDTPILP
-65 LFTAQQND
+65 LFRYQ
-73 FSLPVSGGD
+73 SGEWITNIQEG
-82 IPATAVKHIQ
+82 ISPHAVNQIQ
-92 QRFATAGSSA
+92 KRFASAGSSA
-102 HFKAPNG
+102 HFKTSTG
-109 SLHPAIEPNY
+109 SLAPAIEPVY
-119 TPDTRVTQI
+119 SPDPSLTQI
-128 APDKP
+128 APTTAPTAK
-133 LPVLISP
+133 ISP

-204 EAERQSAEQRLPS
+204 EAERQSAEQRLPD

-328 GDVDALESQLAQ
+328 GDVDALESKLAQ
-340 WRARGENGLKA
+340 WRARGENGLRA

-360 LLLKDEYVRALLQ
+360 LLLKDEDVRALLQ

-397 RVSLDGMLEMSLI
+397 RVSLDGMLEMSLV

-417 SIFGVILMFLVVTKR
+417 SVFGVILMFLVVTKK

-482 TPLKSQENEK
+482 TPQKSRKNADK
-492 GVPNNQSSLPAGAQS
+492 DVPNRQVLTKAERLNIQKALQTRVEDIRAELPKKLQGSGNVGVAQLDIPGLPIELKAH
-507 VQSRISQGKTVPPHA
+507 SRINYPTDKGADGFVHLADESDWIFKPKAVDPDNVRVGT
-522 LENPDAYYYDTNVGK
+522 PDAYTRQWDTEFKILNDVALRLGNNRNATG
-537 YKSIPEPK
+537 SINLFTERLTCTSCTDVIF
-545 PDFSQGTRNREIPCF
+545 DF
-560 GAGTLVATPD
+560 
-570 SFILIENVE
+570 
-579 IGDIVSSWDEKHQ
+579 
-592 KVVANRVTALHRNR
+592 
-606 AIEWVEMVVSG
+606 
-617 ETITSTRN
+617 
-625 HRFWVPKNNEWI
+625 
-637 EAKLLSVGMEVQ
+637 
-649 LENGQSA
+649 
-656 QIDKVKFIDSPEKKE
+656 
-671 TFNIMVENAHTYFV
+671 
-685 GERKVLVHNQ
+685 
-695 GSETSGKIYIG
+695 
-706 YNKSG
+706 
-711 TPIYVGQT
+711 
-719 LQTIKARQAQHFA
+719 KARYPNIQLNVFA
-732 EAKADPTKWGWKSEM
+732 GE
-747 TIIKVPGMDGLTPD
+747 
-761 QMNYHER
+761 
-768 RIYDQYL
+768 
-775 QKGYS
+775 
-780 LKNSQIPLTD
+780 
-790 SKVNKLLNK
+790 
-799 YC
+799 

>member
-1 MGSARLASIH
+1 MGVIRVVSMA
-11 ELYLSDAPQIES
+11 ELHLSDAGQIEANWQS
-23 AWRQWSDDDLK
+23 LSNEQ
-34 DLVPPGRS
+34 LVSLAPSGRS
-42 LSHVKQQLENGDAL
+42 PEQLKRELADGSRVI
-56 LLSDSPKLP
+56 LSDTPILP
-65 LFTAQQND
+65 LFRYQ
-73 FSLPVSGGD
+73 SGEWVTNIQEG
-82 IPATAVKHIQ
+82 ISPHAVNQIQ
-92 QRFATAGSSA
+92 KRFASAGSSA
-102 HFKAPNG
+102 HFKTSTG
-109 SLHPAIEPNY
+109 SLAPAIEPVY
-119 TPDTRVTQI
+119 SPDPSLTQI
-128 APDKP
+128 APTTAPTAK
-133 LPVLISP
+133 ISP

-204 EAERQSAEQRLPS
+204 EAERQSAEQRLPD

-241 AQADVQQISD
+241 AQADVQQVSD

-328 GDVDALESQLAQ
+328 GDVDALESKLAQ

-397 RVSLDGMLEMSLI
+397 RVSLDGMLEMSLV

-417 SIFGVILMFLVVTKR
+417 SVFGVILMFLVVTKK

-482 TPLKSQENEK
+482 TPQKSRKNADK
-492 GVPNNQSSLPAGAQS
+492 DVPNRQVLTKAERLNIQKALQTRVEDIRAELPKKLQGSGNVGVAQLDIPGLPIELKAH
-507 VQSRISQGKTVPPHA
+507 SRINYPTDKGADGFVHLADESDWIFKPKAVDPDNVRVGT
-522 LENPDAYYYDTNVGK
+522 PDAYTRQWDTEFKILNDVALRLGNNRNATG
-537 YKSIPEPK
+537 SINLFTERLTCTSCTDVIF
-545 PDFSQGTRNREIPCF
+545 DF
-560 GAGTLVATPD
+560 
-570 SFILIENVE
+570 
-579 IGDIVSSWDEKHQ
+579 
-592 KVVANRVTALHRNR
+592 
-606 AIEWVEMVVSG
+606 
-617 ETITSTRN
+617 
-625 HRFWVPKNNEWI
+625 
-637 EAKLLSVGMEVQ
+637 
-649 LENGQSA
+649 
-656 QIDKVKFIDSPEKKE
+656 
-671 TFNIMVENAHTYFV
+671 
-685 GERKVLVHNQ
+685 
-695 GSETSGKIYIG
+695 
-706 YNKSG
+706 
-711 TPIYVGQT
+711 
-719 LQTIKARQAQHFA
+719 KARYPNIQLNVFA
-732 EAKADPTKWGWKSEM
+732 GE
-747 TIIKVPGMDGLTPD
+747 
-761 QMNYHER
+761 
-768 RIYDQYL
+768 
-775 QKGYS
+775 
-780 LKNSQIPLTD
+780 
-790 SKVNKLLNK
+790 
-799 YC
+799 

>member
-1 MGSARLASIH
+1 MGVIRVVSMA
-11 ELYLSDAPQIES
+11 ELHLSDAGQIEANWQS
-23 AWRQWSDDDLK
+23 LSNEQ
-34 DLVPPGRS
+34 LVSLAPSGRS
-42 LSHVKQQLENGDAL
+42 LEQLKRELADGSRVI
-56 LLSDSPKLP
+56 LSDTPILP
-65 LFTAQQND
+65 LFRYQ
-73 FSLPVSGGD
+73 SGEWVTNIQEG
-82 IPATAVKHIQ
+82 ISPHAVNQIQ
-92 QRFATAGSSA
+92 KRFASAGSSA
-102 HFKAPNG
+102 HFKTSTG
-109 SLHPAIEPNY
+109 SLAPAIEPVY
-119 TPDTRVTQI
+119 SPDPSLTQI
-128 APDKP
+128 APTTAPTAK
-133 LPVLISP
+133 ISP

-158 EETAAGKVPYR
+158 EKTAAGKVPYR

-179 GVLNAKGWACLE
+179 GALNAKGWACLE

-204 EAERQSAEQRLPS
+204 EAERQSAEQRLPD

-328 GDVDALESQLAQ
+328 GDVDALESKLAQ

-390 IAGYMHS
+390 ITGYIHS
-397 RVSLDGMLEMSLI
+397 RVSLDGMLEMSLV

-417 SIFGVILMFLVVTKR
+417 SVFGVILMFLVVTKK

-448 AKAQKAVRNDHA
+448 AKAQKAIRNDHA

-482 TPLKSQENEK
+482 TPQKSRKNADK
-492 GVPNNQSSLPAGAQS
+492 DVPNRQVLTKAERLNIQKALQTRVEDIRAELPKKLQGSGNVGVAQLDIPGLPIELKAH
-507 VQSRISQGKTVPPHA
+507 SRINYPTDKGADGFVHLADESDWIFKPKSVDPDNVRVGT
-522 LENPDAYYYDTNVGK
+522 PDAYTRQWDTEFKILNDVALRLVNNRNATGSINLFTERLTCTSCTDVIFDFKDRYPNIQLNV
-537 YKSIPEPK
+537 
-545 PDFSQGTRNREIPCF
+545 F
-560 GAGTLVATPD
+560 AG
-570 SFILIENVE
+570 E
-579 IGDIVSSWDEKHQ
+579 
-592 KVVANRVTALHRNR
+592 
-606 AIEWVEMVVSG
+606 
-617 ETITSTRN
+617 
-625 HRFWVPKNNEWI
+625 
-637 EAKLLSVGMEVQ
+637 
-649 LENGQSA
+649 
-656 QIDKVKFIDSPEKKE
+656 
-671 TFNIMVENAHTYFV
+671 
-685 GERKVLVHNQ
+685 
-695 GSETSGKIYIG
+695 
-706 YNKSG
+706 
-711 TPIYVGQT
+711 
-719 LQTIKARQAQHFA
+719 
-732 EAKADPTKWGWKSEM
+732 
-747 TIIKVPGMDGLTPD
+747 
-761 QMNYHER
+761 
-768 RIYDQYL
+768 
-775 QKGYS
+775 
-780 LKNSQIPLTD
+780 
-790 SKVNKLLNK
+790 
-799 YC
+799 

>member
-1 MGSARLASIH
+1 MGVIRVVSMA
-11 ELYLSDAPQIES
+11 ELHLSDAGQIEANWQS
-23 AWRQWSDDDLK
+23 LSNEQ
-34 DLVPPGRS
+34 LVSLAPSGRS
-42 LSHVKQQLENGDAL
+42 LEQLKRELADGSRVI
-56 LLSDSPKLP
+56 LSDTPILP
-65 LFTAQQND
+65 LFRYQ
-73 FSLPVSGGD
+73 SGEWITNIQEG
-82 IPATAVKHIQ
+82 ISPHAVNQIQ
-92 QRFATAGSSA
+92 KRFASAGSSA
-102 HFKAPNG
+102 HFKTSTG
-109 SLHPAIEPNY
+109 SLAPAIEPVY
-119 TPDTRVTQI
+119 SPDPSLTQI
-128 APDKP
+128 APTTAPTAK
-133 LPVLISP
+133 ISP

-204 EAERQSAEQRLPS
+204 EAERQSAEQRLPD

-284 QAYTQGLSQGTASFM
+284 QAYTQGLSQGTACFM

-328 GDVDALESQLAQ
+328 GDVDALEAKLAQ
-340 WRARGENGLKA
+340 WRVRSENGLKA

-397 RVSLDGMLEMSLI
+397 RVSLDGMLEMSLV

-417 SIFGVILMFLVVTKR
+417 SVFGVILMFLVVTKK

-448 AKAQKAVRNDHA
+448 AKAQKAIRNDHA
-460 VQTYIGKHQTP
+460 IQTYIGKHQTP
-471 LNSKTPKGDVD
+471 LNSKAPEGDVD
-482 TPLKSQENEK
+482 TPLKSRKNTDK
-492 GVPNNQSSLPAGAQS
+492 DVPNRQVLTKAERLNIQKALQTRVEDIRAELPKKLQGS
-507 VQSRISQGKTVPPHA
+507 GNVGVVQLDIPGLPIELKAHSRINYPTDKGADGFVHLADESDWIFKPKAVDPDNVRVGT
-522 LENPDAYYYDTNVGK
+522 PDAYTRQWDTEFKILNDVALRLGNNRNATG
-537 YKSIPEPK
+537 SINLFTERLTCTSCTDVIF
-545 PDFSQGTRNREIPCF
+545 DF
-560 GAGTLVATPD
+560 
-570 SFILIENVE
+570 
-579 IGDIVSSWDEKHQ
+579 
-592 KVVANRVTALHRNR
+592 
-606 AIEWVEMVVSG
+606 
-617 ETITSTRN
+617 
-625 HRFWVPKNNEWI
+625 
-637 EAKLLSVGMEVQ
+637 
-649 LENGQSA
+649 
-656 QIDKVKFIDSPEKKE
+656 
-671 TFNIMVENAHTYFV
+671 
-685 GERKVLVHNQ
+685 
-695 GSETSGKIYIG
+695 
-706 YNKSG
+706 
-711 TPIYVGQT
+711 
-719 LQTIKARQAQHFA
+719 KARYPNIQLNVFA
-732 EAKADPTKWGWKSEM
+732 GE
-747 TIIKVPGMDGLTPD
+747 
-761 QMNYHER
+761 
-768 RIYDQYL
+768 
-775 QKGYS
+775 
-780 LKNSQIPLTD
+780 
-790 SKVNKLLNK
+790 
-799 YC
+799 

>member
-1 MGSARLASIH
+1 MGVIRVVSMA
-11 ELYLSDAPQIES
+11 ELHLSDAGQIEANWQS
-23 AWRQWSDDDLK
+23 LSNEQ
-34 DLVPPGRS
+34 LVSLAPSGRS
-42 LSHVKQQLENGDAL
+42 LEQLKRELADGSRVI
-56 LLSDSPKLP
+56 LSDTPILP
-65 LFTAQQND
+65 LFRYQ
-73 FSLPVSGGD
+73 SGEWITNIQEG
-82 IPATAVKHIQ
+82 ISPHAVNQIQ
-92 QRFATAGSSA
+92 KRFASAGSSA
-102 HFKAPNG
+102 HFKTSTG
-109 SLHPAIEPNY
+109 SLAPAIEPVY
-119 TPDTRVTQI
+119 SPDPSLTQI
-128 APDKP
+128 APTTAPTAK
-133 LPVLISP
+133 ISP

-204 EAERQSAEQRLPS
+204 EAERQSAEQRLPD

-251 SFRQKVDAQLAEL
+251 SFMQKVDAQLAEL

-305 SGLMAF
+305 SGLMVF

-328 GDVDALESQLAQ
+328 GDVDALESKLAQ

-360 LLLKDEYVRALLQ
+360 LLLKDEDVRALLQ

-397 RVSLDGMLEMSLI
+397 RVSLDGMLEMSLV

-417 SIFGVILMFLVVTKR
+417 SVFGVILMFLVVTKK

-482 TPLKSQENEK
+482 TPQKSRKNADK
-492 GVPNNQSSLPAGAQS
+492 DVPNRQVLTKAERLNIQKALQTRVEDIRAELPKKLQGSGNVGVAQLDIPGLPIELKAH
-507 VQSRISQGKTVPPHA
+507 SRINYPTDKGADGFVHLADESDWIFKPKAVDPDNVRVGT
-522 LENPDAYYYDTNVGK
+522 PDAYTRQWDTEFKILNDVALRLGNNRNATG
-537 YKSIPEPK
+537 SINLFTERLTCTSCTDVIF
-545 PDFSQGTRNREIPCF
+545 DF
-560 GAGTLVATPD
+560 
-570 SFILIENVE
+570 
-579 IGDIVSSWDEKHQ
+579 
-592 KVVANRVTALHRNR
+592 
-606 AIEWVEMVVSG
+606 
-617 ETITSTRN
+617 
-625 HRFWVPKNNEWI
+625 
-637 EAKLLSVGMEVQ
+637 
-649 LENGQSA
+649 
-656 QIDKVKFIDSPEKKE
+656 
-671 TFNIMVENAHTYFV
+671 
-685 GERKVLVHNQ
+685 
-695 GSETSGKIYIG
+695 
-706 YNKSG
+706 
-711 TPIYVGQT
+711 
-719 LQTIKARQAQHFA
+719 KARYPNIQLNVFA
-732 EAKADPTKWGWKSEM
+732 GE
-747 TIIKVPGMDGLTPD
+747 
-761 QMNYHER
+761 
-768 RIYDQYL
+768 
-775 QKGYS
+775 
-780 LKNSQIPLTD
+780 
-790 SKVNKLLNK
+790 
-799 YC
+799 

>member
-1 MGSARLASIH
+1 MGVIRVVSMA
-11 ELYLSDAPQIES
+11 ELHLSDAGQIEANWQS
-23 AWRQWSDDDLK
+23 LSNEQ
-34 DLVPPGRS
+34 LVSLAPSGRS
-42 LSHVKQQLENGDAL
+42 LEQLKRELADGSRVI
-56 LLSDSPKLP
+56 LSDTPILP
-65 LFTAQQND
+65 LFRYQ
-73 FSLPVSGGD
+73 SGEWVTNIQEG
-82 IPATAVKHIQ
+82 ISPHAVNQIQ
-92 QRFATAGSSA
+92 RRFASAGSSA
-102 HFKAPNG
+102 HFKTSTG
-109 SLHPAIEPNY
+109 SLAPAIEPVY
-119 TPDTRVTQI
+119 SPDPSLTQI
-128 APDKP
+128 APTTAPTAK
-133 LPVLISP
+133 ISP

-204 EAERQSAEQRLPS
+204 EAERQSAEQRLPD

-270 FNQQQIWQQALQTG
+270 FNQQQIWQQALQAG

-328 GDVDALESQLAQ
+328 GDVDALESKLAQ

-397 RVSLDGMLEMSLI
+397 RVSLDGMLEMSLV

-417 SIFGVILMFLVVTKR
+417 SVFGVILMFLVVTKK

-448 AKAQKAVRNDHA
+448 AKAQKAIRNDHA

-482 TPLKSQENEK
+482 TPLKSRKNTDK
-492 GVPNNQSSLPAGAQS
+492 DVPNRQVLTKAERLNIQKALQTRVEDIRAELPKKLQGSGNVGVAQLDIPGLPIELKAH
-507 VQSRISQGKTVPPHA
+507 SRINYPTDKGADGFVHLADESDWIFKPKAVDPDNVRVGT
-522 LENPDAYYYDTNVGK
+522 PDAYTRQWDTEFKILNDVALRLGNNRNATG
-537 YKSIPEPK
+537 SINLFTERLTCTSCTDVIF
-545 PDFSQGTRNREIPCF
+545 DF
-560 GAGTLVATPD
+560 
-570 SFILIENVE
+570 
-579 IGDIVSSWDEKHQ
+579 
-592 KVVANRVTALHRNR
+592 
-606 AIEWVEMVVSG
+606 
-617 ETITSTRN
+617 
-625 HRFWVPKNNEWI
+625 
-637 EAKLLSVGMEVQ
+637 
-649 LENGQSA
+649 
-656 QIDKVKFIDSPEKKE
+656 
-671 TFNIMVENAHTYFV
+671 
-685 GERKVLVHNQ
+685 
-695 GSETSGKIYIG
+695 
-706 YNKSG
+706 
-711 TPIYVGQT
+711 
-719 LQTIKARQAQHFA
+719 KARYPNIQLNVFA
-732 EAKADPTKWGWKSEM
+732 GE
-747 TIIKVPGMDGLTPD
+747 
-761 QMNYHER
+761 
-768 RIYDQYL
+768 
-775 QKGYS
+775 
-780 LKNSQIPLTD
+780 
-790 SKVNKLLNK
+790 
-799 YC
+799 

>member
-1 MGSARLASIH
+1 MGVIRVVSMA
-11 ELYLSDAPQIES
+11 ELHLSDAGQIEANWQS
-23 AWRQWSDDDLK
+23 LSNEQ
-34 DLVPPGRS
+34 LVSLAPSGRS
-42 LSHVKQQLENGDAL
+42 LEQLKRELADGSRVI
-56 LLSDSPKLP
+56 LSDTPILP
-65 LFTAQQND
+65 LFRYQ
-73 FSLPVSGGD
+73 SGEWVTNIQEG
-82 IPATAVKHIQ
+82 ISPHAVNQIQ
-92 QRFATAGSSA
+92 KRFASAGSSA
-102 HFKAPNG
+102 HFKTSTG
-109 SLHPAIEPNY
+109 SLAPAIEPVY
-119 TPDTRVTQI
+119 SPDPSLTQI
-128 APDKP
+128 APTTAPTAK
-133 LPVLISP
+133 ISP

-158 EETAAGKVPYR
+158 EKTAAGKVPYR

-179 GVLNAKGWACLE
+179 GALNAKGWACLE

-204 EAERQSAEQRLPS
+204 EAERQSAEQRLPD

-328 GDVDALESQLAQ
+328 GDVDALESKLAQ

-390 IAGYMHS
+390 ITGYIHS
-397 RVSLDGMLEMSLI
+397 RVSLDGMLEMSLV

-417 SIFGVILMFLVVTKR
+417 SVFGVILMFLVVTKK

-448 AKAQKAVRNDHA
+448 AKAQKAIRNDHA

-471 LNSKTPKGDVD
+471 LNSKTPNGDVD
-482 TPLKSQENEK
+482 TPLKSRKNTDK
-492 GVPNNQSSLPAGAQS
+492 DVPNRQVLTKAERLNIQKALQTRVEDIRAELPKKLQGSGNVGVAQLDIPGLPIELKAH
-507 VQSRISQGKTVPPHA
+507 SRINYPTDKGADGFVHLADESDWIFKPKAVDPDNVRVGT
-522 LENPDAYYYDTNVGK
+522 PDAYTRQWDTEFKILNDVALRLGNNRNATG
-537 YKSIPEPK
+537 SINLFTERLTCTSCTDVIF
-545 PDFSQGTRNREIPCF
+545 DF
-560 GAGTLVATPD
+560 
-570 SFILIENVE
+570 
-579 IGDIVSSWDEKHQ
+579 
-592 KVVANRVTALHRNR
+592 
-606 AIEWVEMVVSG
+606 
-617 ETITSTRN
+617 
-625 HRFWVPKNNEWI
+625 
-637 EAKLLSVGMEVQ
+637 
-649 LENGQSA
+649 
-656 QIDKVKFIDSPEKKE
+656 
-671 TFNIMVENAHTYFV
+671 
-685 GERKVLVHNQ
+685 
-695 GSETSGKIYIG
+695 
-706 YNKSG
+706 
-711 TPIYVGQT
+711 
-719 LQTIKARQAQHFA
+719 KARYPNIQLNVFA
-732 EAKADPTKWGWKSEM
+732 GE
-747 TIIKVPGMDGLTPD
+747 
-761 QMNYHER
+761 
-768 RIYDQYL
+768 
-775 QKGYS
+775 
-780 LKNSQIPLTD
+780 
-790 SKVNKLLNK
+790 
-799 YC
+799 

>member
-1 MGSARLASIH
+1 MGVIRVVSMA
-11 ELYLSDAPQIES
+11 ELHLSDAGQIEANWQS
-23 AWRQWSDDDLK
+23 LSNEQ
-34 DLVPPGRS
+34 LVSLAPSGRS
-42 LSHVKQQLENGDAL
+42 LEQLKRELADGSRVI
-56 LLSDSPKLP
+56 LSDTPILP
-65 LFTAQQND
+65 LFRYQ
-73 FSLPVSGGD
+73 SGEWITNIQEG
-82 IPATAVKHIQ
+82 ISPHAVNQIQ
-92 QRFATAGSSA
+92 KRFASAGSSA
-102 HFKAPNG
+102 HFKTSTG
-109 SLHPAIEPNY
+109 SLAPAIEPVY
-119 TPDTRVTQI
+119 SPDPSLTQI
-128 APDKP
+128 APTTAPTAK
-133 LPVLISP
+133 ISP

-204 EAERQSAEQRLPS
+204 EAERQSAEQRLPD

-328 GDVDALESQLAQ
+328 GDVDALESKLAQ

-390 IAGYMHS
+390 ITGYIHS
-397 RVSLDGMLEMSLI
+397 RVSLDGMLEMSLV

-417 SIFGVILMFLVVTKR
+417 SVFGVILMFLVVTKK

-482 TPLKSQENEK
+482 TPQKSRKNADK
-492 GVPNNQSSLPAGAQS
+492 DVPNRQVLTKAERLNIQKALQTRVEDIRAELPKKLQGSGNVGVAQLDIPGLPIELKAH
-507 VQSRISQGKTVPPHA
+507 SRINYPTDKGADGFVHLADESDWIFKPKAVDPDNVRVGT
-522 LENPDAYYYDTNVGK
+522 PDAYTRQWDTEFKILNDVALRLGNNRNATG
-537 YKSIPEPK
+537 SINLFTERLTCTSCTDVIF
-545 PDFSQGTRNREIPCF
+545 DF
-560 GAGTLVATPD
+560 
-570 SFILIENVE
+570 
-579 IGDIVSSWDEKHQ
+579 
-592 KVVANRVTALHRNR
+592 
-606 AIEWVEMVVSG
+606 
-617 ETITSTRN
+617 
-625 HRFWVPKNNEWI
+625 
-637 EAKLLSVGMEVQ
+637 
-649 LENGQSA
+649 
-656 QIDKVKFIDSPEKKE
+656 
-671 TFNIMVENAHTYFV
+671 
-685 GERKVLVHNQ
+685 
-695 GSETSGKIYIG
+695 
-706 YNKSG
+706 
-711 TPIYVGQT
+711 
-719 LQTIKARQAQHFA
+719 KARYPNIQLNVFA
-732 EAKADPTKWGWKSEM
+732 GE
-747 TIIKVPGMDGLTPD
+747 
-761 QMNYHER
+761 
-768 RIYDQYL
+768 
-775 QKGYS
+775 
-780 LKNSQIPLTD
+780 
-790 SKVNKLLNK
+790 
-799 YC
+799 

>member
-1 MGSARLASIH
+1 MGVIRVVSMA
-11 ELYLSDAPQIES
+11 ELHLSDAGQIEANWQS
-23 AWRQWSDDDLK
+23 LSNEQ
-34 DLVPPGRS
+34 LVSLAPSGRS
-42 LSHVKQQLENGDAL
+42 LEQLKRELADGSRVI
-56 LLSDSPKLP
+56 LSDTPILP
-65 LFTAQQND
+65 LFRYQ
-73 FSLPVSGGD
+73 SGEWITNIQEG
-82 IPATAVKHIQ
+82 ISPHAVNQIQ
-92 QRFATAGSSA
+92 KRFASAGSSA
-102 HFKAPNG
+102 HFKTSTG
-109 SLHPAIEPNY
+109 SLAPAIEPVY
-119 TPDTRVTQI
+119 SPDPSLTQI
-128 APDKP
+128 APTTVPTAK
-133 LPVLISP
+133 ISP

-204 EAERQSAEQRLPS
+204 EAERQSAEQRLPD

-328 GDVDALESQLAQ
+328 GDVDALEAKLAQ

-397 RVSLDGMLEMSLI
+397 RVSLDGMLEMSLV

-417 SIFGVILMFLVVTKR
+417 SVFGVILMFLLVTKK
-432 RASRIISPASS
+432 RANRIISPASS

-482 TPLKSQENEK
+482 TPLKSQENPK
-492 GVPNNQSSLPAGAQS
+492 GVPSTELLKVKLGTLRGEPELPHPNANADMVRSLNRQNESAEILSKRGLDVMHLPNTG
-507 VQSRISQGKTVPPHA
+507 RKGG
-522 LENPDAYYYDTNVGK
+522 NPDLEINGRAADVYSP
-537 YKSIPEPK
+537 KSKNPHTIRDNMIHKVEHQAPDIVLNITDSPLSSADMLKFLDEK
-545 PDFSQGTRNREIPCF
+545 PVNGLQN
-560 GAGTLVATPD
+560 LY
-570 SFILIENVE
+570 LIDGENV
-579 IGDIVSSWDEKHQ
+579 
-592 KVVANRVTALHRNR
+592 
-606 AIEWVEMVVSG
+606 
-617 ETITSTRN
+617 
-625 HRFWVPKNNEWI
+625 
-637 EAKLLSVGMEVQ
+637 LLR
-649 LENGQSA
+649 
-656 QIDKVKFIDSPEKKE
+656 KF
-671 TFNIMVENAHTYFV
+671 
-685 GERKVLVHNQ
+685 
-695 GSETSGKIYIG
+695 
-706 YNKSG
+706 
-711 TPIYVGQT
+711 
-719 LQTIKARQAQHFA
+719 
-732 EAKADPTKWGWKSEM
+732 
-747 TIIKVPGMDGLTPD
+747 
-761 QMNYHER
+761 
-768 RIYDQYL
+768 
-775 QKGYS
+775 
-780 LKNSQIPLTD
+780 
-790 SKVNKLLNK
+790 
-799 YC
+799 

>member
-1 MGSARLASIH
+1 MI
-11 ELYLSDAPQIES
+11 LSDTPI
-23 AWRQWSDDDLK
+23 
-34 DLVPPGRS
+34 
-42 LSHVKQQLENGDAL
+42 
-56 LLSDSPKLP
+56 LP
-65 LFTAQQND
+65 LFRYQ
-73 FSLPVSGGD
+73 SGEWITNIQEG
-82 IPATAVKHIQ
+82 ISPHAVNQIQ
-92 QRFATAGSSA
+92 KRFASAGSSA
-102 HFKAPNG
+102 HFKTSTG
-109 SLHPAIEPNY
+109 SLAPAIEPVY
-119 TPDTRVTQI
+119 SPDPSLTQI
-128 APDKP
+128 APTTAPTAK
-133 LPVLISP
+133 ISP

-204 EAERQSAEQRLPS
+204 EAERQSAEQRLPD

-328 GDVDALESQLAQ
+328 GDVDALEAKLAQ

-397 RVSLDGMLEMSLI
+397 RVSLDGMLEMSLV

-417 SIFGVILMFLVVTKR
+417 SVFGVILMFLVVTKK

-482 TPLKSQENEK
+482 TPQKSRKNADK
-492 GVPNNQSSLPAGAQS
+492 DVPNRQVLTKAERLNIQKALQTRVEDIRAELPKKLQGSGNVGVAQLDIPGLPIELKAH
-507 VQSRISQGKTVPPHA
+507 SRINYPTDKGADGFVHLADESDWIFKPKAVDPDNVRVGT
-522 LENPDAYYYDTNVGK
+522 PDAYTRQWDTEFKILNDVALRLGNNRNATG
-537 YKSIPEPK
+537 SINLFTERLTCTSCTDVIF
-545 PDFSQGTRNREIPCF
+545 DF
-560 GAGTLVATPD
+560 
-570 SFILIENVE
+570 
-579 IGDIVSSWDEKHQ
+579 
-592 KVVANRVTALHRNR
+592 
-606 AIEWVEMVVSG
+606 
-617 ETITSTRN
+617 
-625 HRFWVPKNNEWI
+625 
-637 EAKLLSVGMEVQ
+637 
-649 LENGQSA
+649 
-656 QIDKVKFIDSPEKKE
+656 
-671 TFNIMVENAHTYFV
+671 
-685 GERKVLVHNQ
+685 
-695 GSETSGKIYIG
+695 
-706 YNKSG
+706 
-711 TPIYVGQT
+711 
-719 LQTIKARQAQHFA
+719 KARYPNIQLNVFA
-732 EAKADPTKWGWKSEM
+732 GE
-747 TIIKVPGMDGLTPD
+747 
-761 QMNYHER
+761 
-768 RIYDQYL
+768 
-775 QKGYS
+775 
-780 LKNSQIPLTD
+780 
-790 SKVNKLLNK
+790 
-799 YC
+799 

>member
-1 MGSARLASIH
+1 MGVIRVVSMA
-11 ELYLSDAPQIES
+11 ELHLSDAGQIEANWQS
-23 AWRQWSDDDLK
+23 LSNEQ
-34 DLVPPGRS
+34 LVSLAPSGRS
-42 LSHVKQQLENGDAL
+42 LEQLKRELADGSRVI
-56 LLSDSPKLP
+56 LSDTPILP
-65 LFTAQQND
+65 LFRYQ
-73 FSLPVSGGD
+73 SGEWVTNIQEG
-82 IPATAVKHIQ
+82 ISPHAVNQIQ
-92 QRFATAGSSA
+92 KRFASAGSSA
-102 HFKAPNG
+102 HFKTSTG
-109 SLHPAIEPNY
+109 SLAPAIEPVY
-119 TPDTRVTQI
+119 SPDPSLTQI
-128 APDKP
+128 APTTAPTAK
-133 LPVLISP
+133 ISP

-158 EETAAGKVPYR
+158 EKTAAGKVPYR

-179 GVLNAKGWACLE
+179 GALNAKGWACLE

-204 EAERQSAEQRLPS
+204 EAERQSAEQRLPD

-328 GDVDALESQLAQ
+328 GDVDALESKLAQ
-340 WRARGENGLKA
+340 WRARSENGLKA

-390 IAGYMHS
+390 ITGYIHS
-397 RVSLDGMLEMSLI
+397 RVSLDGMLEMSLV

-417 SIFGVILMFLVVTKR
+417 SVFGVILMFLVVTKK

-448 AKAQKAVRNDHA
+448 AKAQKAIRNDHA

-482 TPLKSQENEK
+482 TPLKSRENSK
-492 GVPNNQSSLPAGAQS
+492 GVPSNPNRGLTFVVENLGMPRNSAMQNARDFESGTTGAFSEIATRQRQVPALRYDNPNPNGAPFVKFDGYQQLDNGVIELIDS
-507 VQSRISQGKTVPPHA
+507 KTRIVP
-522 LENPDAYYYDTNVGK
+522 
-537 YKSIPEPK
+537 
-545 PDFSQGTRNREIPCF
+545 F
-560 GAGTLVATPD
+560 
-570 SFILIENVE
+570 
-579 IGDIVSSWDEKHQ
+579 
-592 KVVANRVTALHRNR
+592 
-606 AIEWVEMVVSG
+606 
-617 ETITSTRN
+617 STREGPFISPSVRDGLVRKSEALSQN
-625 HRFWVPKNNEWI
+625 SGYRGVIELPTI
-637 EAKLLSVGMEVQ
+637 EARREAQQVLRKLG
-649 LENGQSA
+649 
-656 QIDKVKFIDSPEKKE
+656 I
-671 TFNIMVENAHTYFV
+671 TNISTRV
-685 GERKVLVHNQ
+685 
-695 GSETSGKIYIG
+695 
-706 YNKSG
+706 
-711 TPIYVGQT
+711 
-719 LQTIKARQAQHFA
+719 RQ
-732 EAKADPTKWGWKSEM
+732 
-747 TIIKVPGMDGLTPD
+747 
-761 QMNYHER
+761 
-768 RIYDQYL
+768 
-775 QKGYS
+775 
-780 LKNSQIPLTD
+780 
-790 SKVNKLLNK
+790 
-799 YC
+799 

>member
-1 MGSARLASIH
+1 MGVIRVVSMA
-11 ELYLSDAPQIES
+11 ELHLSDAGQIEANWQS
-23 AWRQWSDDDLK
+23 LSNEQ
-34 DLVPPGRS
+34 LVSLAPSGRS
-42 LSHVKQQLENGDAL
+42 LEQLKRELADGSRVI
-56 LLSDSPKLP
+56 LSDTPILP
-65 LFTAQQND
+65 LFRYQ
-73 FSLPVSGGD
+73 SGEWVTNIQEG
-82 IPATAVKHIQ
+82 ISPHAVNQIQ
-92 QRFATAGSSA
+92 KRFASAGSSA
-102 HFKAPNG
+102 HFKTSTG
-109 SLHPAIEPNY
+109 SLAPAIEPVY
-119 TPDTRVTQI
+119 SPDPSLTQI
-128 APDKP
+128 VPTMAPTAK
-133 LPVLISP
+133 ISP

-191 DCPNGEATVIFGD
+191 DCPNGEAAVIFGD
-204 EAERQSAEQRLPS
+204 EAERQSAEQRLPD

-241 AQADVQQISD
+241 AQADVQQVSD
-251 SFRQKVDAQLAEL
+251 SFRQKVDAQLAQL

-299 DDLLDF
+299 GDLLDF

-311 LEEAEISLSLL
+311 LEEVEISLSLL

-328 GDVDALESQLAQ
+328 GDVDALESKLAQ

-397 RVSLDGMLEMSLI
+397 RVSLDGMLEMSLV

-417 SIFGVILMFLVVTKR
+417 SVFGVILMFLVVTKK

-448 AKAQKAVRNDHA
+448 AKAQKAIRNDHA

-482 TPLKSQENEK
+482 TPQKSRKNADK
-492 GVPNNQSSLPAGAQS
+492 DVPNRQVLTKAERLNIQKALQTRVEDIRAELPKKLQGSGNVGVAQLDIPGLPIELKAH
-507 VQSRISQGKTVPPHA
+507 SRINYPTDKGADGFVHLADESDWIFKPKAVDPDNVRVGT
-522 LENPDAYYYDTNVGK
+522 PDAYTRQWDTEFKILNDVALRLGNNRNATG
-537 YKSIPEPK
+537 SINLFTERLTCTSCTDVIF
-545 PDFSQGTRNREIPCF
+545 DF
-560 GAGTLVATPD
+560 
-570 SFILIENVE
+570 
-579 IGDIVSSWDEKHQ
+579 
-592 KVVANRVTALHRNR
+592 
-606 AIEWVEMVVSG
+606 
-617 ETITSTRN
+617 
-625 HRFWVPKNNEWI
+625 
-637 EAKLLSVGMEVQ
+637 
-649 LENGQSA
+649 
-656 QIDKVKFIDSPEKKE
+656 
-671 TFNIMVENAHTYFV
+671 
-685 GERKVLVHNQ
+685 
-695 GSETSGKIYIG
+695 
-706 YNKSG
+706 
-711 TPIYVGQT
+711 
-719 LQTIKARQAQHFA
+719 KARYPNIQLNVFA
-732 EAKADPTKWGWKSEM
+732 GE
-747 TIIKVPGMDGLTPD
+747 
-761 QMNYHER
+761 
-768 RIYDQYL
+768 
-775 QKGYS
+775 
-780 LKNSQIPLTD
+780 
-790 SKVNKLLNK
+790 
-799 YC
+799 

>member
-1 MGSARLASIH
+1 M
-11 ELYLSDAPQIES
+11 
-23 AWRQWSDDDLK
+23 
-34 DLVPPGRS
+34 
-42 LSHVKQQLENGDAL
+42 
-56 LLSDSPKLP
+56 
-65 LFTAQQND
+65 
-73 FSLPVSGGD
+73 
-82 IPATAVKHIQ
+82 
-92 QRFATAGSSA
+92 
-102 HFKAPNG
+102 
-109 SLHPAIEPNY
+109 
-119 TPDTRVTQI
+119 
-128 APDKP
+128 
-133 LPVLISP
+133 
-140 KFAQARR
+140 
-147 RLELELVYDDK
+147 ELVYDDK

-204 EAERQSAEQRLPS
+204 EAERQSAEQRLPD

-284 QAYTQGLSQGTASFM
+284 QDYTQGLSQGTASFM

-328 GDVDALESQLAQ
+328 GDVDALEAKLAQ

-397 RVSLDGMLEMSLI
+397 RVSLDGMLEMSLV

-417 SIFGVILMFLVVTKR
+417 SVFGVILMFLVVTKK

-482 TPLKSQENEK
+482 TPQKSRKNADK
-492 GVPNNQSSLPAGAQS
+492 DVPNRQVLTKAERLNIQKALQTRVEDIRAELPKKLQGSGNVGVAQLDIPGLPIELKAH
-507 VQSRISQGKTVPPHA
+507 SRINYPTDKGADGFVHLADESDWIFKPKAVDPDNVRVGT
-522 LENPDAYYYDTNVGK
+522 PDAYTRQWDTEFKILNDVALRLGNNRNATG
-537 YKSIPEPK
+537 SINLFTERLTCTSCTDVIF
-545 PDFSQGTRNREIPCF
+545 DF
-560 GAGTLVATPD
+560 
-570 SFILIENVE
+570 
-579 IGDIVSSWDEKHQ
+579 
-592 KVVANRVTALHRNR
+592 
-606 AIEWVEMVVSG
+606 
-617 ETITSTRN
+617 
-625 HRFWVPKNNEWI
+625 
-637 EAKLLSVGMEVQ
+637 
-649 LENGQSA
+649 
-656 QIDKVKFIDSPEKKE
+656 
-671 TFNIMVENAHTYFV
+671 
-685 GERKVLVHNQ
+685 
-695 GSETSGKIYIG
+695 
-706 YNKSG
+706 
-711 TPIYVGQT
+711 
-719 LQTIKARQAQHFA
+719 KARYPNIQLNVFA
-732 EAKADPTKWGWKSEM
+732 GE
-747 TIIKVPGMDGLTPD
+747 
-761 QMNYHER
+761 
-768 RIYDQYL
+768 
-775 QKGYS
+775 
-780 LKNSQIPLTD
+780 
-790 SKVNKLLNK
+790 
-799 YC
+799 

>member
-1 MGSARLASIH
+1 MGVIRVVSMA
-11 ELYLSDAPQIES
+11 ELHLSDAGQIEANWQS
-23 AWRQWSDDDLK
+23 LSHEQ
-34 DLVPPGRS
+34 LVSLAPSGRS
-42 LSHVKQQLENGDAL
+42 LEQLKRELADGSRVI
-56 LLSDSPKLP
+56 LSDTPILP
-65 LFTAQQND
+65 LFRYQ
-73 FSLPVSGGD
+73 SGEWITNIQEG
-82 IPATAVKHIQ
+82 ISPHAVNQIQ
-92 QRFATAGSSA
+92 KRFASAGSSA
-102 HFKAPNG
+102 HFKTSTG
-109 SLHPAIEPNY
+109 SLAPAIEPVY
-119 TPDTRVTQI
+119 SPDPSLTQI
-128 APDKP
+128 APTTAPTAK
-133 LPVLISP
+133 ISP

-204 EAERQSAEQRLPS
+204 EAERQSAEQRLPD

-328 GDVDALESQLAQ
+328 GDVDALEAKLAQ

-397 RVSLDGMLEMSLI
+397 RVSLDGMLEMSLV

-417 SIFGVILMFLVVTKR
+417 SVFGVILMFLVVTKK

-482 TPLKSQENEK
+482 TPQKSRKNADK
-492 GVPNNQSSLPAGAQS
+492 DVPNRQVLTKAERLNIQKALQTRVEDIRAELPKKLQGSGNVGVAQLDIPGLPIELKAH
-507 VQSRISQGKTVPPHA
+507 SRINYPTDKGADGFVHLADESDWIFKPKAVDPDNVRVGT
-522 LENPDAYYYDTNVGK
+522 PDAYTRQWDTEFKILNDVALRLGNNRNATG
-537 YKSIPEPK
+537 SINLFTERLTCTSCTDVIF
-545 PDFSQGTRNREIPCF
+545 DF
-560 GAGTLVATPD
+560 
-570 SFILIENVE
+570 
-579 IGDIVSSWDEKHQ
+579 
-592 KVVANRVTALHRNR
+592 
-606 AIEWVEMVVSG
+606 
-617 ETITSTRN
+617 
-625 HRFWVPKNNEWI
+625 
-637 EAKLLSVGMEVQ
+637 
-649 LENGQSA
+649 
-656 QIDKVKFIDSPEKKE
+656 
-671 TFNIMVENAHTYFV
+671 
-685 GERKVLVHNQ
+685 
-695 GSETSGKIYIG
+695 
-706 YNKSG
+706 
-711 TPIYVGQT
+711 
-719 LQTIKARQAQHFA
+719 KARYPNIQLNVFA
-732 EAKADPTKWGWKSEM
+732 GE
-747 TIIKVPGMDGLTPD
+747 
-761 QMNYHER
+761 
-768 RIYDQYL
+768 
-775 QKGYS
+775 
-780 LKNSQIPLTD
+780 
-790 SKVNKLLNK
+790 
-799 YC
+799 

>member
-1 MGSARLASIH
+1 MGVIRVVSIA
-11 ELYLSDAPQIES
+11 ELHLSDAGQIEANWQS
-23 AWRQWSDDDLK
+23 LSKEQ
-34 DLVPPGRS
+34 LVSLAPSGRS
-42 LSHVKQQLENGDAL
+42 LEQLKRELADGSRVI
-56 LLSDSPKLP
+56 LSDTPILP
-65 LFTAQQND
+65 LFRYQ
-73 FSLPVSGGD
+73 SGEWVTNIQEG
-82 IPATAVKHIQ
+82 ISPHAVNQIQ
-92 QRFATAGSSA
+92 KRFASAGSSA
-102 HFKAPNG
+102 HFKTSTG
-109 SLHPAIEPNY
+109 SLAPAIEPVY
-119 TPDTRVTQI
+119 SPDPSLTQI
-128 APDKP
+128 APTTAPTAK
-133 LPVLISP
+133 ISP

-204 EAERQSAEQRLPS
+204 EAERQSAEQRLPD

-284 QAYTQGLSQGTASFM
+284 QDYTQGLSQGTASFM

-328 GDVDALESQLAQ
+328 GDVDALEAKLAQ

-397 RVSLDGMLEMSLI
+397 RVSLDGMLEMSLV

-417 SIFGVILMFLVVTKR
+417 SVFGVILMFLVVTKK

-482 TPLKSQENEK
+482 TPQKSRKNADK
-492 GVPNNQSSLPAGAQS
+492 DVPNRQVLTKAERLNIQKALQTRVEDIRAELPKKLQGSGNVGVAQLDIPGLPIELKAH
-507 VQSRISQGKTVPPHA
+507 SRINYPTDKGADGFVHLADESDWIFKPKAVDPDNVRVGT
-522 LENPDAYYYDTNVGK
+522 PDAYTRQWDTEFKILNDVALRLGNNRNATG
-537 YKSIPEPK
+537 SINLFTERLTCTSCTDVIF
-545 PDFSQGTRNREIPCF
+545 DF
-560 GAGTLVATPD
+560 
-570 SFILIENVE
+570 
-579 IGDIVSSWDEKHQ
+579 
-592 KVVANRVTALHRNR
+592 
-606 AIEWVEMVVSG
+606 
-617 ETITSTRN
+617 
-625 HRFWVPKNNEWI
+625 
-637 EAKLLSVGMEVQ
+637 
-649 LENGQSA
+649 
-656 QIDKVKFIDSPEKKE
+656 
-671 TFNIMVENAHTYFV
+671 
-685 GERKVLVHNQ
+685 
-695 GSETSGKIYIG
+695 
-706 YNKSG
+706 
-711 TPIYVGQT
+711 
-719 LQTIKARQAQHFA
+719 KARYPNIQLNVFA
-732 EAKADPTKWGWKSEM
+732 GE
-747 TIIKVPGMDGLTPD
+747 
-761 QMNYHER
+761 
-768 RIYDQYL
+768 
-775 QKGYS
+775 
-780 LKNSQIPLTD
+780 
-790 SKVNKLLNK
+790 
-799 YC
+799 

>member
-1 MGSARLASIH
+1 MGVIRVVSMA
-11 ELYLSDAPQIES
+11 ELHLSDAGQIEANWQS
-23 AWRQWSDDDLK
+23 LSNEQ
-34 DLVPPGRS
+34 LVSLAPSGRS
-42 LSHVKQQLENGDAL
+42 PEQLKRELADGSRVI
-56 LLSDSPKLP
+56 LSDTPILP
-65 LFTAQQND
+65 LFRYQ
-73 FSLPVSGGD
+73 SGEWVTNIQEG
-82 IPATAVKHIQ
+82 ISPHAVNQIQ
-92 QRFATAGSSA
+92 KRFASAGSSA
-102 HFKAPNG
+102 HFKTSTG
-109 SLHPAIEPNY
+109 SLAPAIEPVY
-119 TPDTRVTQI
+119 SPDPSLTQI
-128 APDKP
+128 APTTAPTAK
-133 LPVLISP
+133 ISP

-179 GVLNAKGWACLE
+179 GVLNAKGWTCLE

-204 EAERQSAEQRLPS
+204 EAERQSAEQRLPD

-328 GDVDALESQLAQ
+328 GDVDALESKLAQ

-390 IAGYMHS
+390 ITGYIHS
-397 RVSLDGMLEMSLI
+397 RVSLDGMLEMSLV

-417 SIFGVILMFLVVTKR
+417 SVFGVILMFLVVTKK
-432 RASRIISPASS
+432 RASRIINPASS

-448 AKAQKAVRNDHA
+448 AKAQKAIRNDHA

-482 TPLKSQENEK
+482 TPLKSQENPK
-492 GVPNNQSSLPAGAQS
+492 GVPNTGDSALNSAFHAKHVNQLKALDRQGLLDELSANGIKHTPENVVDIRKTQNGQVVFLEIGNKQAGLEHIMVRHEQDFAS
-507 VQSRISQGKTVPPHA
+507 VGIHADQIPDAVMTAVTQGKVVGYQGKNRGRTIYDVVYNDTRHRISVTISDNGFIVGANPQSR
-522 LENPDAYYYDTNVGK
+522 
-537 YKSIPEPK
+537 
-545 PDFSQGTRNREIPCF
+545 
-560 GAGTLVATPD
+560 
-570 SFILIENVE
+570 
-579 IGDIVSSWDEKHQ
+579 
-592 KVVANRVTALHRNR
+592 
-606 AIEWVEMVVSG
+606 
-617 ETITSTRN
+617 
-625 HRFWVPKNNEWI
+625 
-637 EAKLLSVGMEVQ
+637 
-649 LENGQSA
+649 
-656 QIDKVKFIDSPEKKE
+656 
-671 TFNIMVENAHTYFV
+671 
-685 GERKVLVHNQ
+685 
-695 GSETSGKIYIG
+695 
-706 YNKSG
+706 
-711 TPIYVGQT
+711 
-719 LQTIKARQAQHFA
+719 
-732 EAKADPTKWGWKSEM
+732 
-747 TIIKVPGMDGLTPD
+747 LTP
-761 QMNYHER
+761 YISE
-768 RIYDQYL
+768 
-775 QKGYS
+775 
-780 LKNSQIPLTD
+780 
-790 SKVNKLLNK
+790 
-799 YC
+799 

>member
-1 MGSARLASIH
+1 MGVIRVVSMA
-11 ELYLSDAPQIES
+11 ELHLSDAGQIEANWQS
-23 AWRQWSDDDLK
+23 LSNEQ
-34 DLVPPGRS
+34 LVSLAPSGRS
-42 LSHVKQQLENGDAL
+42 LEQLKRELADGSRVI
-56 LLSDSPKLP
+56 LSDTPILP
-65 LFTAQQND
+65 LFRYQ
-73 FSLPVSGGD
+73 SGEWVTNIQEG
-82 IPATAVKHIQ
+82 ISPHAVNQIQ
-92 QRFATAGSSA
+92 KRFASAGSSA
-102 HFKAPNG
+102 HFKTSTG
-109 SLHPAIEPNY
+109 SLAPAIEPVY
-119 TPDTRVTQI
+119 SPDPSLTQI
-128 APDKP
+128 APTTAPTAK
-133 LPVLISP
+133 ISP

-204 EAERQSAEQRLPS
+204 EAERQSAEQRLPD

-241 AQADVQQISD
+241 AQADVQQVSD

-328 GDVDALESQLAQ
+328 GDVDALESKLAQ

-397 RVSLDGMLEMSLI
+397 RVSLDGMLEMSLV

-417 SIFGVILMFLVVTKR
+417 SVFGVILMFLVVTKK

-482 TPLKSQENEK
+482 TPQKSRKNADK
-492 GVPNNQSSLPAGAQS
+492 DVPNRQVLTKAERLNIQKALQTRVEDIRAELPKKLQGSGNVGVAQLDIPGLPIELKAH
-507 VQSRISQGKTVPPHA
+507 SRINYPTDKGADGFVHLADESDWIFKPKAVDPDNVRVGT
-522 LENPDAYYYDTNVGK
+522 PDAYTRQWDTEFKILNDVALRLGNNRNATG
-537 YKSIPEPK
+537 SINLFTERLTCTSCTDVIF
-545 PDFSQGTRNREIPCF
+545 DF
-560 GAGTLVATPD
+560 
-570 SFILIENVE
+570 
-579 IGDIVSSWDEKHQ
+579 
-592 KVVANRVTALHRNR
+592 
-606 AIEWVEMVVSG
+606 
-617 ETITSTRN
+617 
-625 HRFWVPKNNEWI
+625 
-637 EAKLLSVGMEVQ
+637 
-649 LENGQSA
+649 
-656 QIDKVKFIDSPEKKE
+656 
-671 TFNIMVENAHTYFV
+671 
-685 GERKVLVHNQ
+685 
-695 GSETSGKIYIG
+695 
-706 YNKSG
+706 
-711 TPIYVGQT
+711 
-719 LQTIKARQAQHFA
+719 KARYPNIQLNVFA
-732 EAKADPTKWGWKSEM
+732 GE
-747 TIIKVPGMDGLTPD
+747 
-761 QMNYHER
+761 
-768 RIYDQYL
+768 
-775 QKGYS
+775 
-780 LKNSQIPLTD
+780 
-790 SKVNKLLNK
+790 
-799 YC
+799 

>member
-1 MGSARLASIH
+1 MGVIRVVSMA
-11 ELYLSDAPQIES
+11 ELHLSDAGQIEANWQS
-23 AWRQWSDDDLK
+23 LSNEQ
-34 DLVPPGRS
+34 LVSLAPSGRS
-42 LSHVKQQLENGDAL
+42 LEQLKRELADGSRVI
-56 LLSDSPKLP
+56 LSDTPILP
-65 LFTAQQND
+65 LFRYQ
-73 FSLPVSGGD
+73 SGEWVTNIQEG
-82 IPATAVKHIQ
+82 ISPHAVNQIQ
-92 QRFATAGSSA
+92 KRFASAGSSA
-102 HFKAPNG
+102 HFKTSTG
-109 SLHPAIEPNY
+109 SLAPAIEPVY
-119 TPDTRVTQI
+119 SPDPSLTQI
-128 APDKP
+128 APTTAPTAK
-133 LPVLISP
+133 ISP

-270 FNQQQIWQQALQTG
+270 FNQQQIWQQVLQTG
-284 QAYTQGLSQGTASFM
+284 LAYKQGLRQGTASVM

-328 GDVDALESQLAQ
+328 GDVDALEAKLAQ

-351 TGEAMEMLI
+351 TGETMEMLI

-397 RVSLDGMLEMSLI
+397 RVSLDGMLEMSLV

-417 SIFGVILMFLVVTKR
+417 SVFGVILMFLVVTKK

-460 VQTYIGKHQTP
+460 V
-471 LNSKTPKGDVD
+471 
-482 TPLKSQENEK
+482 
-492 GVPNNQSSLPAGAQS
+492 
-507 VQSRISQGKTVPPHA
+507 
-522 LENPDAYYYDTNVGK
+522 
-537 YKSIPEPK
+537 
-545 PDFSQGTRNREIPCF
+545 
-560 GAGTLVATPD
+560 
-570 SFILIENVE
+570 
-579 IGDIVSSWDEKHQ
+579 
-592 KVVANRVTALHRNR
+592 
-606 AIEWVEMVVSG
+606 
-617 ETITSTRN
+617 
-625 HRFWVPKNNEWI
+625 
-637 EAKLLSVGMEVQ
+637 
-649 LENGQSA
+649 
-656 QIDKVKFIDSPEKKE
+656 
-671 TFNIMVENAHTYFV
+671 
-685 GERKVLVHNQ
+685 
-695 GSETSGKIYIG
+695 
-706 YNKSG
+706 
-711 TPIYVGQT
+711 
-719 LQTIKARQAQHFA
+719 
-732 EAKADPTKWGWKSEM
+732 
-747 TIIKVPGMDGLTPD
+747 
-761 QMNYHER
+761 
-768 RIYDQYL
+768 
-775 QKGYS
+775 
-780 LKNSQIPLTD
+780 
-790 SKVNKLLNK
+790 
-799 YC
+799 

>member
-1 MGSARLASIH
+1 MGVIRVVSMA
-11 ELYLSDAPQIES
+11 ELHLSDAGQIEANWQS
-23 AWRQWSDDDLK
+23 LSNEQ
-34 DLVPPGRS
+34 LVSLAPSGRS
-42 LSHVKQQLENGDAL
+42 LEQLKRELADGSRVI
-56 LLSDSPKLP
+56 LSDTPILP
-65 LFTAQQND
+65 LFRYQ
-73 FSLPVSGGD
+73 SGEWVTNIQEG
-82 IPATAVKHIQ
+82 ISPHAVNQIQ
-92 QRFATAGSSA
+92 KRFASAGSSA
-102 HFKAPNG
+102 HFKTSTG
-109 SLHPAIEPNY
+109 SLAPAIEPVY
-119 TPDTRVTQI
+119 SPDPSLTQI
-128 APDKP
+128 APTTAPTPK
-133 LPVLISP
+133 ISP

-204 EAERQSAEQRLPS
+204 EAERQSAEQRLPD

-251 SFRQKVDAQLAEL
+251 SFRQKVDAHLAEL

-328 GDVDALESQLAQ
+328 GDVDALESKLAQ

-379 LDALPKDKLAE
+379 LNALPKDKLAE

-397 RVSLDGMLEMSLI
+397 RVSLDGMLEMSLV

-417 SIFGVILMFLVVTKR
+417 SVFGVILMFLVVTKK

-482 TPLKSQENEK
+482 TPQKSRKNADK
-492 GVPNNQSSLPAGAQS
+492 DVPNRQVLTKAERLNIQKALQTRVEDIRAELPKKLQGSGNVGVAQLDIPGLPIELKAH
-507 VQSRISQGKTVPPHA
+507 SRINYPTDKGADGFVHLADESDWIFKPKAVDPDNVRVGT
-522 LENPDAYYYDTNVGK
+522 PDAYTRQWDTEFKILNDVALRLGNNRNATG
-537 YKSIPEPK
+537 SINLFTERLTCTSCTDVIF
-545 PDFSQGTRNREIPCF
+545 DF
-560 GAGTLVATPD
+560 
-570 SFILIENVE
+570 
-579 IGDIVSSWDEKHQ
+579 
-592 KVVANRVTALHRNR
+592 
-606 AIEWVEMVVSG
+606 
-617 ETITSTRN
+617 
-625 HRFWVPKNNEWI
+625 
-637 EAKLLSVGMEVQ
+637 
-649 LENGQSA
+649 
-656 QIDKVKFIDSPEKKE
+656 
-671 TFNIMVENAHTYFV
+671 
-685 GERKVLVHNQ
+685 
-695 GSETSGKIYIG
+695 
-706 YNKSG
+706 
-711 TPIYVGQT
+711 
-719 LQTIKARQAQHFA
+719 KARYPNIQLNVFA
-732 EAKADPTKWGWKSEM
+732 GE
-747 TIIKVPGMDGLTPD
+747 
-761 QMNYHER
+761 
-768 RIYDQYL
+768 
-775 QKGYS
+775 
-780 LKNSQIPLTD
+780 
-790 SKVNKLLNK
+790 
-799 YC
+799 